1 MLRCCKLL
9 PTAAMQKHYQHAIR
23 QVNMGNQA
31 TKGNKSVTLQQIKQN
46 TQWENNNA
54 ILQQIKPNMQWENKN
69 VIPQHITQNTQWGNK
84 MTQCPFSKQVK
95 NYQDGSCHQDKL
107 HHRAVKLFDARKC
120 KTAEDMF
127 QMMCDHIQFATN
139 GGNLRSA
146 ITVFPQRTD
155 GQHDFRIWNSQLV
168 RYAGYKMTDGTI
180 IGDPA
185 SVDFTEICMQ
195 LGWTPKYGQFDVL
208 PLVLQANGEDPQ
220 VFEIPQHLIL
230 EVPMEHPQYKWFKDL
245 NLRWYALPA
254 VANMLLEVGGL
265 EFPACPFNGWYLG
278 TEIGV
283 RDFCDSQRYNVL
295 ERVGRQMGLETQKLS
310 SLWKDQAL
318 VAINVAV
325 MHSFQKNKV
334 TITDHHSASESF
346 MQHMEMEMRLRGG
359 CPADW
364 VWLVPPM
371 SGSLTSVFH
380 QEMLNYILSP
390 FFYYQ
395 PDPWITHK
403 WKDKR
408 RNERRHIIS
417 FKGLIRVVLFSQ
429 TLIKSV
435 LAKRVRCTVLYATET
450 GKSQSFAKK
459 LNTMMNCAFSSRV
472 VCMED
477 YNFSEL
483 EKESLLIVV
492 TSTFGNG
499 DCPGNGESFKKQLLS
514 LKNLRNKVRYCVFG
528 LGSRMYPHFCAFAHA
543 VDAKFA
549 ALGAIRVSPTGEGD
563 ELNGQDEA
571 FSAWACAAFKD
582 ACKEFNIQGQLPG
595 KEGLAD
601 SWDPQRHRV
610 QHDSCTLDRIAALS
624 ALHSKAVVPMKL
636 KRRQNLQSPNSSRAT
651 ILVELEMDGNTEPL
665 NFVPGDHVGIFPGNS
680 PELVAGILKN
690 LSNAPPINQSLRLE
704 FLNAYPDGER
714 WQRDE
719 RIPPCP
725 LAQALTYYLDVTTPP
740 SQSLLRKLSKM
751 AKQEDHRQRLLA
763 LATDFQVYT
772 TWKEFN
778 KPTFLE
784 VLEEFSSLELS
795 AAFLLSQLPLLKPR
809 LYSVSSSP
817 DLHPQ
822 ELHLTVAVVS
832 YYTQEGKGPLHFGLC
847 STWLNTIK
855 EGDMVP
861 CFVHSSDGFHLPSDP
876 SAPCILVGAG
886 SGIAPFRSFWQQQFH
901 DMKKTGLKGNPTT
914 LVFGCRG
921 SDTDHLYKEEA
932 LDMRDNG
939 ALSSITTAYSRQT
952 GQPKV
957 YVQDILRE
965 QLNDKVVEVLHHNP
979 GHLYI
984 CGGMNMAH
992 DVAATI
998 KEILVSRLGIT
1009 LSQAEEYLSRLKRE
1023 PLYEKP
1029 LRPLKIHA
1037 AEAVPEILYKEDEIR
1052 AKFFEVYGNGP
1063 RAFELL
1069 KPSFVSPCQ
1078 RFVIKYSELESRG
1091 DVKPELLFEETAK
1104 ALLAEGVYLRKKGGP
1119 AQVAP
1124 QSRDPLLNMKLTDM
1138 LAEQQRDTD
1147 TETNIP
1153 EKQPEAET
1161 VNPDRQASS

>member
-1 MLRCCKLL
+1 
-9 PTAAMQKHYQHAIR
+9 
-23 QVNMGNQA
+23 
-31 TKGNKSVTLQQIKQN
+31 
-46 TQWENNNA
+46 
-54 ILQQIKPNMQWENKN
+54 
-69 VIPQHITQNTQWGNK
+69 
-84 MTQCPFSKQVK
+84 
-95 NYQDGSCHQDKL
+95 NYQDGLCHQDTL
-107 HHRAVKLFDARKC
+107 HHRASQICTSKVCEGSIMTPKAMTRCASSTLPSSDDILMQAIDFINQYYKSNKNLKVEEHLSRLEEVAKEIEATGSYQLTTKELEFGAKQAWRNAPRCIGRIQWANLQVLFDARKC
-120 KTAEDMF
+120 RTAEDMF
-127 QMMCDHIQFATN
+127 QMLCDHIQFATN

-146 ITVFPQRTD
+146 ITVFPQRTE
-155 GQHDFRIWNSQLV
+155 GQHDFRVWNSQLI
-168 RYAGYKMTDGTI
+168 RYAGYKMTGGTI

-185 SVDFTEICMQ
+185 SVDFTEICIQ
-195 LGWTPKYGQFDVL
+195 LGWTPNYGQFDVL

-220 VFEIPQHLIL
+220 FFEIPQHLIL
-230 EVPMEHPQYKWFKDL
+230 EVPMEHPQYKWLKDL

-254 VANMLLEVGGL
+254 VSNMLLEIGGL

-283 RDFCDSQRYNVL
+283 RDFCDTQRYNVL
-295 ERVGRQMGLETQKLS
+295 ERVGRHMGLETQKLS

-334 TITDHHSASESF
+334 TITDHHTASESF
-346 MQHMEMEMRLRGG
+346 MQHMEMEVRLRGG

-371 SGSLTSVFH
+371 SGSLTPVFH

-395 PDPWITHK
+395 PDPWLTHK
-403 WKDKR
+403 WKDKKR
-408 RNERRHIIS
+408 KERRA
-417 FKGLIRVVLFSQ
+417 VLFSQ
-429 TLIKSV
+429 TLIKSA

-450 GKSQSFAKK
+450 GKSQTFAKK

-483 EKESLLIVV
+483 ETESLLIVV

-499 DCPGNGESFKKQLLS
+499 DCPGNGEVWTYLCSEEIICFCSDYL
-514 LKNLRNKVRYCVFG
+514 YCVFG

-543 VDAKFA
+543 VDDRFA
-549 ALGAIRVSPTGEGD
+549 ALGAIRVSATGEGD
-563 ELNGQDEA
+563 ELNGQEEA
-571 FSAWACAAFKD
+571 FSAWACTAFKD

-610 QHDSCTLDRIAALS
+610 QNDSCTLDRITGTFR
-624 ALHSKAVVPMKL
+624 PI
-636 KRRQNLQSPNSSRAT
+636 RAT
-651 ILVELEMDGNTEPL
+651 ILVELEMDGSTETL

-680 PELVAGILKN
+680 PELVAGILKH
-690 LSNAPPINQSLRLE
+690 LPNAPPINQSLRLE
-704 FLNAYPDGER
+704 FLSAYPGTEPSYL

-740 SQSLLRKLSKM
+740 SQSLLRKLSKI

-763 LATDFQVYT
+763 LASDFQVYT
-772 TWKEFN
+772 TWKEFH

-784 VLEEFSSLELS
+784 VLEEFSSLDLS

-809 LYSVSSSP
+809 LYSISSSP

-861 CFVHSSDGFHLPSDP
+861 CFVHSSEGFHLPSDP
-876 SAPCILVGAG
+876 SAPCILVGVG
-886 SGIAPFRSFWQQQFH
+886 SGIAPFRSFWQQQLH
-901 DMKKTGLKGNPTT
+901 DMKKTGLKGNPMT

-921 SDTDHLYKEEA
+921 SDTDHLYKEET
-932 LDMRDNG
+932 LDMRDNST
-939 ALSSITTAYSRQT
+939 LSSIITAYSRQT

-965 QLNDKVVEVLHHNP
+965 QLNDKVFEVLHHNP

-1009 LSQAEEYLSRLKRE
+1009 LTQAEEYLSRLKVN
-1023 PLYEKP
+1023 LQ
-1029 LRPLKIHA
+1029 I
-1037 AEAVPEILYKEDEIR
+1037 VDT
-1052 AKFFEVYGNGP
+1052 F
-1063 RAFELL
+1063 
-1069 KPSFVSPCQ
+1069 
-1078 RFVIKYSELESRG
+1078 YSCFR
-1091 DVKPELLFEETAK
+1091 
-1104 ALLAEGVYLRKKGGP
+1104 
-1119 AQVAP
+1119 
-1124 QSRDPLLNMKLTDM
+1124 
-1138 LAEQQRDTD
+1138 
-1147 TETNIP
+1147 
-1153 EKQPEAET
+1153 
-1161 VNPDRQASS
+1161 

>member
-1 MLRCCKLL
+1 
-9 PTAAMQKHYQHAIR
+9 
-23 QVNMGNQA
+23 
-31 TKGNKSVTLQQIKQN
+31 
-46 TQWENNNA
+46 
-54 ILQQIKPNMQWENKN
+54 
-69 VIPQHITQNTQWGNK
+69 
-84 MTQCPFSKQVK
+84 
-95 NYQDGSCHQDKL
+95 YQDGLCHQDTL
-107 HHRAVKLFDARKC
+107 HHRASQICTSKVCEGSIMTPKAMTRCASSTLPSSDDILMQAIDFINQYYKSNKNLKVEEHLSRLEEVAKEIEATGSYQLTTKELEFGAKQAWRNAPRCIGRIQWANLQVLFDARKC
-120 KTAEDMF
+120 RTAEDMF
-127 QMMCDHIQFATN
+127 QMLCDHIQFATN

-146 ITVFPQRTD
+146 ITVFPQRTE
-155 GQHDFRIWNSQLV
+155 GQHDFRVWNSQLI
-168 RYAGYKMTDGTI
+168 RYAGYKMTGGTI

-185 SVDFTEICMQ
+185 SVDFTEICIQ
-195 LGWTPKYGQFDVL
+195 LGWTPNYGQFDVL

-220 VFEIPQHLIL
+220 FFEIPQHLIL

-254 VANMLLEVGGL
+254 VSNMLLEIGGL

-283 RDFCDSQRYNVL
+283 RDFCDTQRYNVL
-295 ERVGRQMGLETQKLS
+295 ERVGRHMGLETQKLS

-334 TITDHHSASESF
+334 TITDHHTASESF
-346 MQHMEMEMRLRGG
+346 MQHMEMEVRLRGG

-371 SGSLTSVFH
+371 SGSLTPVFH

-395 PDPWITHK
+395 PDPWLTHK
-403 WKDKR
+403 WKDKKR
-408 RNERRHIIS
+408 KERRHTIS
-417 FKGLIRVVLFSQ
+417 FKGLIRAVLFSQ
-429 TLIKSV
+429 TLIKSA

-450 GKSQSFAKK
+450 GKSQTFAKK

-483 EKESLLIVV
+483 ETESLLIVV

-543 VDAKFA
+543 VDDRFA
-549 ALGAIRVSPTGEGD
+549 ALGAIRVSSTGEGD
-563 ELNGQDEA
+563 ELNGQEEA
-571 FSAWACAAFKD
+571 FSAWASLSIHCFQCLKRV
-582 ACKEFNIQGQLPG
+582 NG
-595 KEGLAD
+595 KTMRLFSVLIIIIWLGF
-601 SWDPQRHRV
+601 
-610 QHDSCTLDRIAALS
+610 TALS

-636 KRRQNLQSPNSSRAT
+636 KRRQNLQNPKSSRAT
-651 ILVELEMDGNTEPL
+651 ILVELEMDGSTETL

-680 PELVAGILKN
+680 PELVAGILKH
-690 LSNAPPINQSLRLE
+690 LPNAPPINQSLRLE
-704 FLNAYPDGER
+704 FLNGER

-740 SQSLLRKLSKM
+740 SQSLLRKLSKI

-763 LATDFQVYT
+763 LDFQVYT
-772 TWKEFN
+772 TWKEFH

-784 VLEEFSSLELS
+784 VLEEFSSLDLS

-809 LYSVSSSP
+809 LYSISSSP

-861 CFVHSSDGFHLPSDP
+861 CFVHSSEGFHLPSDP
-876 SAPCILVGAG
+876 SAPCILVGVG
-886 SGIAPFRSFWQQQFH
+886 SGIAPFRSFWQQQLH
-901 DMKKTGLKGNPTT
+901 DMKKTGLKGNPMT

-921 SDTDHLYKEEA
+921 SDTDHLYKEET
-932 LDMRDNG
+932 LDMRDNST
-939 ALSSITTAYSRQT
+939 LSSIITAYSRQT

-965 QLNDKVVEVLHHNP
+965 QLNDKVFEVLHHNP

-1009 LSQAEEYLSRLKRE
+1009 LTQAEEYLSRLKVN
-1023 PLYEKP
+1023 LQ
-1029 LRPLKIHA
+1029 IA
-1037 AEAVPEILYKEDEIR
+1037 SAI
-1052 AKFFEVYGNGP
+1052 
-1063 RAFELL
+1063 ELQ
-1069 KPSFVSPCQ
+1069 PAGHHS
-1078 RFVIKYSELESRG
+1078 YSG
-1091 DVKPELLFEETAK
+1091 
-1104 ALLAEGVYLRKKGGP
+1104 
-1119 AQVAP
+1119 
-1124 QSRDPLLNMKLTDM
+1124 
-1138 LAEQQRDTD
+1138 
-1147 TETNIP
+1147 
-1153 EKQPEAET
+1153 
-1161 VNPDRQASS
+1161 

>member
-1 MLRCCKLL
+1 
-9 PTAAMQKHYQHAIR
+9 
-23 QVNMGNQA
+23 MGNQA
-31 TKGNKSVTLQQIKQN
+31 TKSNKNVILHQIKPN
-46 TQWENNNA
+46 TQWENKVN
-54 ILQQIKPNMQWENKN
+54 
-69 VIPQHITQNTQWGNK
+69 
-84 MTQCPFSKQVK
+84 QCPFSKQVK
-95 NYQDGSCHQDKL
+95 NYQDGLCHQDTL
-107 HHRAVKLFDARKC
+107 HHRAVKSQICMSEVCEGSIMTPKAMTRCPSSTLPGSDDNLMQAIDFINQYYKSIKNSKIEEHLSRLEEVAKEIEATGSYQLTTKELEFGAKQAWRNAPRCIGRVQWANLQLFDARKC
-120 KTAEDMF
+120 RTAEDMF
-127 QMMCDHIQFATN
+127 QMLCDHIQFATN

-146 ITVFPQRTD
+146 ITVFPQRTE
-155 GQHDFRIWNSQLV
+155 GQHDFRVWNSQLI

-185 SVDFTEICMQ
+185 SVDFTEICIQ

-208 PLVLQANGEDPQ
+208 PLVLQANSEDPQ
-220 VFEIPQHLIL
+220 CFEVPQHLIL

-254 VANMLLEVGGL
+254 VSNMLLEIGGL
-265 EFPACPFNGWYLG
+265 EFPACPFNGWYMG

-283 RDFCDSQRYNVL
+283 RDFCDTKRYNVL
-295 ERVGRQMGLETQKLS
+295 ERVGRLMGLETQKLS

-346 MQHMEMEMRLRGG
+346 MQHMEMEVRLRGG

-371 SGSLTSVFH
+371 SGSLTPVFH

-395 PDPWITHK
+395 PEPWLTHK
-403 WKDKR
+403 WKNKKR
-408 RNERRHIIS
+408 NVRKHTIS
-417 FKGLIRVVLFSQ
+417 FKGLISVVLSEEILLFSQ
-429 TLIKSV
+429 ILIKSA

-450 GKSQSFAKK
+450 GKSQTFAKR
-459 LNTMMNCAFSSRV
+459 LNTMMNCAFSSQV

-499 DCPGNGESFKKQLLS
+499 DFCQNENSFKKQLLS
-514 LKNLRNKVRYCVFG
+514 LNNLRNKVRYCVFG

-543 VDAKFA
+543 VDDRFA
-549 ALGAIRVSPTGEGD
+549 ALGAIRVSATGEGD
-563 ELNGQDEA
+563 ELNGQEEA
-571 FSAWACAAFKD
+571 FSAWACTAFKN

-610 QHDSCTLDRIAALS
+610 QNDSCTVDQITALS
-624 ALHSKAVVPMKL
+624 ALHSKVVVPMKL
-636 KRRQNLQSPNSSRAT
+636 KRKQNLQSPKSSRAT
-651 ILVELEMDGNTEPL
+651 ILVELEMDGNTERL

-680 PELVAGILKN
+680 SELVAGILKH
-690 LSNAPPINQSLRLE
+690 LASAPPINQSLSLE
-704 FLNAYPDGER
+704 FLSAYPDGER
-714 WQRDE
+714 WQRVE

-751 AKQEDHRQRLLA
+751 AKLEDHRQRLLA
-763 LATDFQVYT
+763 LATDFQVYA
-772 TWKEFN
+772 TWKEFH

-784 VLEEFSSLELS
+784 VLDEFSSLEIS
-795 AAFLLSQLPLLKPR
+795 AAFLLSQLPLVKPR
-809 LYSVSSSP
+809 LYSISSSP

-832 YYTQEGKGPLHFGLC
+832 YHTQEGKGPLHFGLC

-876 SAPCILVGAG
+876 SAPCILVGVG

-901 DMKKTGLKGNPTT
+901 DMKKTGLKGNPMT

-921 SDTDHLYKEEA
+921 SDTDHLYKEET

-939 ALSSITTAYSRQT
+939 TLSSITTAYSRQT

-965 QLNDKVVEVLHHNP
+965 QLSDKVFEVLHHNP

-998 KEILVSRLGIT
+998 KEILVSRQGIT
-1009 LSQAEEYLSRLKRE
+1009 LTQAEEYLSRLKN
-1023 PLYEKP
+1023 EK
-1029 LRPLKIHA
+1029 RYH
-1037 AEAVPEILYKEDEIR
+1037 EDI
-1052 AKFFEVYGNGP
+1052 FG
-1063 RAFELL
+1063 
-1069 KPSFVSPCQ
+1069 S
-1078 RFVIKYSELESRG
+1078 
-1091 DVKPELLFEETAK
+1091 
-1104 ALLAEGVYLRKKGGP
+1104 
-1119 AQVAP
+1119 
-1124 QSRDPLLNMKLTDM
+1124 
-1138 LAEQQRDTD
+1138 
-1147 TETNIP
+1147 
-1153 EKQPEAET
+1153 
-1161 VNPDRQASS
+1161 

>member
-1 MLRCCKLL
+1 
-9 PTAAMQKHYQHAIR
+9 
-23 QVNMGNQA
+23 MGNQSSKA
-31 TKGNKSVTLQQIKQN
+31 SKNVILHQTKPN
-46 TQWENNNA
+46 TQWENNNV
-54 ILQQIKPNMQWENKN
+54 ILQQIKPNTQWENKK
-69 VIPQHITQNTQWGNK
+69 VIPQQITPNTQWENK
-84 MTQCPFSKQVK
+84 KVIPQQITPNTQWENKVNQCPFSKQVK
-95 NYQDGSCHQDKL
+95 NYQDGLCHQDTL
-107 HHRAVKLFDARKC
+107 HHRAVKSQICTSKVCEGSIMTPKAMTRCASSTLPSSDDILMQAIDFINQYYKSNKNLKVEEHLSRLEEVAKEIEATGSYQLTTKELEFGAKQAWRNAPRCIGRIQWANLQVLFDARKC
-120 KTAEDMF
+120 RTAEDMF
-127 QMMCDHIQFATN
+127 QMLCDHIQFATN

-146 ITVFPQRTD
+146 ITVFPQRTE
-155 GQHDFRIWNSQLV
+155 GQHDFRVWNSQLI
-168 RYAGYKMTDGTI
+168 RYAGYKMTGGTI

-185 SVDFTEICMQ
+185 SVDFTEICIQ
-195 LGWTPKYGQFDVL
+195 LGWTPNYGQFDVL

-220 VFEIPQHLIL
+220 FFEIPQHLIL

-254 VANMLLEVGGL
+254 VSNMLLEIGGL

-283 RDFCDSQRYNVL
+283 RDFCDTQRYNVL
-295 ERVGRQMGLETQKLS
+295 ERVGRHMGLETQKLS

-334 TITDHHSASESF
+334 TITDHHTASESF
-346 MQHMEMEMRLRGG
+346 MQHMEMEVRLRGG

-371 SGSLTSVFH
+371 SGSLTPVFH

-395 PDPWITHK
+395 PDPWLTHK
-403 WKDKR
+403 WKDKKR
-408 RNERRHIIS
+408 KERRHTIS
-417 FKGLIRVVLFSQ
+417 FKGLIRAVLFSQ
-429 TLIKSV
+429 TLIKSA

-450 GKSQSFAKK
+450 GKSQTFAKK

-483 EKESLLIVV
+483 EMESLLIVV

-499 DCPGNGESFKKQLLS
+499 DCPGNGECFKKQLLS

-543 VDAKFA
+543 VDDRFA
-549 ALGAIRVSPTGEGD
+549 ALGAIRVSSTGEGD
-563 ELNGQDEA
+563 ELNGQEEA
-571 FSAWACAAFKD
+571 FSAWACTAFKD
-582 ACKEFNIQGQLPG
+582 ACKEFNIQGLLSNQLVFMHLYFLLIKIVIIIVTFRNRCLVMLCVLPYF
-595 KEGLAD
+595 LRT
-601 SWDPQRHRV
+601 QY
-610 QHDSCTLDRIAALS
+610 L
-624 ALHSKAVVPMKL
+624 L
-636 KRRQNLQSPNSSRAT
+636 KNVCVLSRAT
-651 ILVELEMDGNTEPL
+651 ILVELEMDGSTETL

-680 PELVAGILKN
+680 PELVAGILKH
-690 LSNAPPINQSLRLE
+690 LPNAPPINQSLRLE
-704 FLNAYPDGER
+704 FLSAYPDGER

-740 SQSLLRKLSKM
+740 SQSLLRKLSKI

-763 LATDFQVYT
+763 LASVIYT
-772 TWKEFN
+772 TWKEFH

-784 VLEEFSSLELS
+784 VLEEFSSLDLS

-809 LYSVSSSP
+809 LYSISSSP

-861 CFVHSSDGFHLPSDP
+861 CFVHSSEGFHLPSDP
-876 SAPCILVGAG
+876 SAPCILVGVG
-886 SGIAPFRSFWQQQFH
+886 SGIAPFRSFWQQQLH
-901 DMKKTGLKGNPTT
+901 DMKKTGLKGNPMT

-921 SDTDHLYKEEA
+921 SDTDHLYKEET
-932 LDMRDNG
+932 LDMRDNST
-939 ALSSITTAYSRQT
+939 LSSIITAYSRQT

-965 QLNDKVVEVLHHNP
+965 QLNDKVFEVLHHNP

-1009 LSQAEEYLSRLKRE
+1009 LTQAEEYLSRLKN
-1023 PLYEKP
+1023 EK
-1029 LRPLKIHA
+1029 RYH
-1037 AEAVPEILYKEDEIR
+1037 EDI
-1052 AKFFEVYGNGP
+1052 FG
-1063 RAFELL
+1063 
-1069 KPSFVSPCQ
+1069 S
-1078 RFVIKYSELESRG
+1078 
-1091 DVKPELLFEETAK
+1091 
-1104 ALLAEGVYLRKKGGP
+1104 
-1119 AQVAP
+1119 
-1124 QSRDPLLNMKLTDM
+1124 
-1138 LAEQQRDTD
+1138 
-1147 TETNIP
+1147 
-1153 EKQPEAET
+1153 
-1161 VNPDRQASS
+1161 

>member
-1 MLRCCKLL
+1 
-9 PTAAMQKHYQHAIR
+9 
-23 QVNMGNQA
+23 MGNQSSKA
-31 TKGNKSVTLQQIKQN
+31 SKNVILHQTKPN
-46 TQWENNNA
+46 TQWENNNV
-54 ILQQIKPNMQWENKN
+54 ILQQIKPNTQWENKK
-69 VIPQHITQNTQWGNK
+69 VIPQQITPNTQWENK
-84 MTQCPFSKQVK
+84 VNQCPFSKQVK
-95 NYQDGSCHQDKL
+95 NYQDGLCHQDTL
-107 HHRAVKLFDARKC
+107 HHRAVKSQICTSKVCEGSIMTPKAMTRCASSTLPSSDDILMQAIDFINQYYKSNKNLKVEEHLSRLEEVAKEIEATGSYQLTTKELEFGAKQAWRNAPRCIGRIQWANLQVLFDARKC
-120 KTAEDMF
+120 RTAEDMF
-127 QMMCDHIQFATN
+127 QMLCDHIQFATN

-146 ITVFPQRTD
+146 ITVFPQRTE
-155 GQHDFRIWNSQLV
+155 GQHDFRVWNSQLI
-168 RYAGYKMTDGTI
+168 RYAGYKMTGGTI

-185 SVDFTEICMQ
+185 SVDFTEICIQ
-195 LGWTPKYGQFDVL
+195 LGWTPNYGQFDVL

-220 VFEIPQHLIL
+220 FFEIPQHLIL
-230 EVPMEHPQYKWFKDL
+230 EVPMEHPQYKWLKDL

-254 VANMLLEVGGL
+254 VSNMLLEIGGL

-283 RDFCDSQRYNVL
+283 RDFCDTQRYNVL
-295 ERVGRQMGLETQKLS
+295 ERVGRHMGLETQKLS

-334 TITDHHSASESF
+334 TITDHHTASESF
-346 MQHMEMEMRLRGG
+346 MQHMEMEVRLRGG

-371 SGSLTSVFH
+371 SGSLTPVFH

-395 PDPWITHK
+395 PDPWLTHK
-403 WKDKR
+403 WKDKKR
-408 RNERRHIIS
+408 KERRHTIS
-417 FKGLIRVVLFSQ
+417 FKGLIRAVLFSQ
-429 TLIKSV
+429 TLIKSA

-450 GKSQSFAKK
+450 GKSQTFAKK

-483 EKESLLIVV
+483 ETESLLIVV

-499 DCPGNGESFKKQLLS
+499 DCPGNGECFKKQLLS

-543 VDAKFA
+543 VDDRFA
-549 ALGAIRVSPTGEGD
+549 ALGAIRVSATGEGD
-563 ELNGQDEA
+563 ELNGQEEA
-571 FSAWACAAFKD
+571 FSAWACTAFKVSNNRFICNTS
-582 ACKEFNIQGQLPG
+582 AVIIIIWLGF
-595 KEGLAD
+595 
-601 SWDPQRHRV
+601 
-610 QHDSCTLDRIAALS
+610 TALS

-636 KRRQNLQSPNSSRAT
+636 KRRQNLQNPKSSRAT
-651 ILVELEMDGNTEPL
+651 ILVELEMDGSTETL

-680 PELVAGILKN
+680 PELVAGILKH
-690 LSNAPPINQSLRLE
+690 LPNAPPINQSLRLE
-704 FLNAYPDGER
+704 FLSAYPGTEPSYL

-740 SQSLLRKLSKM
+740 SQSLLRKLSKI

-763 LATDFQVYT
+763 LDFQVYT
-772 TWKEFN
+772 TWKEFH

-784 VLEEFSSLELS
+784 VLEEFSSLDLS

-809 LYSVSSSP
+809 LYSISSSP

-861 CFVHSSDGFHLPSDP
+861 CFWF
-876 SAPCILVGAG
+876 
-886 SGIAPFRSFWQQQFH
+886 Q
-901 DMKKTGLKGNPTT
+901 TT
-914 LVFGCRG
+914 
-921 SDTDHLYKEEA
+921 
-932 LDMRDNG
+932 LDMRDNST
-939 ALSSITTAYSRQT
+939 LSSIITAYSRQT

-965 QLNDKVVEVLHHNP
+965 QLNDKVFEVLHHNP

-1009 LSQAEEYLSRLKRE
+1009 LTQAEEYLSRLKN
-1023 PLYEKP
+1023 EK
-1029 LRPLKIHA
+1029 RYH
-1037 AEAVPEILYKEDEIR
+1037 EDI
-1052 AKFFEVYGNGP
+1052 FG
-1063 RAFELL
+1063 
-1069 KPSFVSPCQ
+1069 S
-1078 RFVIKYSELESRG
+1078 
-1091 DVKPELLFEETAK
+1091 
-1104 ALLAEGVYLRKKGGP
+1104 
-1119 AQVAP
+1119 
-1124 QSRDPLLNMKLTDM
+1124 
-1138 LAEQQRDTD
+1138 
-1147 TETNIP
+1147 
-1153 EKQPEAET
+1153 
-1161 VNPDRQASS
+1161 

>member
-1 MLRCCKLL
+1 
-9 PTAAMQKHYQHAIR
+9 
-23 QVNMGNQA
+23 MGNQSSKA
-31 TKGNKSVTLQQIKQN
+31 SKNVILHQTKPN
-46 TQWENNNA
+46 TQWENKVN
-54 ILQQIKPNMQWENKN
+54 
-69 VIPQHITQNTQWGNK
+69 
-84 MTQCPFSKQVK
+84 QCPFSKQVK
-95 NYQDGSCHQDKL
+95 NYQDGLCHQDTL
-107 HHRAVKLFDARKC
+107 HHRAVKSQICTSKVCEGSIMTPKAMTRCASSTLPSSDDILMQAIDFINQYYKSNKNLKVEEHLSRLEEVAKEIEATGSYQLTTKELEFGAKQAWRNAPRCIGRIQWANLQLFDARKC
-120 KTAEDMF
+120 RTAEDMF
-127 QMMCDHIQFATN
+127 QMLCDHIQFATN

-146 ITVFPQRTD
+146 ITVFPQRTE
-155 GQHDFRIWNSQLV
+155 GQHDFRVWNSQLI
-168 RYAGYKMTDGTI
+168 RYAGYKMTGGTI

-185 SVDFTEICMQ
+185 SVDFTEICIQ
-195 LGWTPKYGQFDVL
+195 LGWTPNYGQFDVL

-220 VFEIPQHLIL
+220 FFEIPQHLIL
-230 EVPMEHPQYKWFKDL
+230 EVPMEHPQYKWLKDL

-254 VANMLLEVGGL
+254 VSNMLLEIGGL

-283 RDFCDSQRYNVL
+283 RDFCDTQRYNVL
-295 ERVGRQMGLETQKLS
+295 ERVGRHMGLETQKLS

-334 TITDHHSASESF
+334 TITDHHTASESF
-346 MQHMEMEMRLRGG
+346 MQHMEMEVRLRGG

-371 SGSLTSVFH
+371 SGSLTPVFH

-395 PDPWITHK
+395 PDPWLTHK
-403 WKDKR
+403 WKDKKR
-408 RNERRHIIS
+408 KERRHTIS
-417 FKGLIRVVLFSQ
+417 FKGLIRAVLFSQ
-429 TLIKSV
+429 TLIKSA

-450 GKSQSFAKK
+450 GKSQTFAKK

-483 EKESLLIVV
+483 EMESLLIVV

-499 DCPGNGESFKKQLLS
+499 DCPGNGECFKKQLLS

-543 VDAKFA
+543 VDDRFA
-549 ALGAIRVSPTGEGD
+549 ALGAIRVSSTGEGD
-563 ELNGQDEA
+563 ELNGQEEA
-571 FSAWACAAFKD
+571 FSAWACTAFKD

-610 QHDSCTLDRIAALS
+610 QNDSCTLDRITGTFRPITQYL
-624 ALHSKAVVPMKL
+624 L
-636 KRRQNLQSPNSSRAT
+636 KNVCVLSRAT
-651 ILVELEMDGNTEPL
+651 ILVELEMDGSTETL

-680 PELVAGILKN
+680 PELVAGILKH
-690 LSNAPPINQSLRLE
+690 LPNAPPINQSLRLE
-704 FLNAYPDGER
+704 FLSAYPDGER

-740 SQSLLRKLSKM
+740 SQSLLRKLSKI

-763 LATDFQVYT
+763 LASDFQVYT
-772 TWKEFN
+772 TWKEFH

-784 VLEEFSSLELS
+784 VLEEFSSLDLS

-809 LYSVSSSP
+809 LYSISSSP

-861 CFVHSSDGFHLPSDP
+861 CFVHSSEGFHLPSDP
-876 SAPCILVGAG
+876 SAPCILVGVG
-886 SGIAPFRSFWQQQFH
+886 SGIAPFRSFWQQQLH
-901 DMKKTGLKGNPTT
+901 DMKKTVSEPQET
-914 LVFGCRG
+914 
-921 SDTDHLYKEEA
+921 
-932 LDMRDNG
+932 LDMRDNST
-939 ALSSITTAYSRQT
+939 LSSIITAYSRQT

-965 QLNDKVVEVLHHNP
+965 QLNDKVFEVLHHNP

-1009 LSQAEEYLSRLKRE
+1009 LTQAEEYLSRLKN
-1023 PLYEKP
+1023 EK
-1029 LRPLKIHA
+1029 RYH
-1037 AEAVPEILYKEDEIR
+1037 EDI
-1052 AKFFEVYGNGP
+1052 FG
-1063 RAFELL
+1063 
-1069 KPSFVSPCQ
+1069 S
-1078 RFVIKYSELESRG
+1078 
-1091 DVKPELLFEETAK
+1091 
-1104 ALLAEGVYLRKKGGP
+1104 
-1119 AQVAP
+1119 
-1124 QSRDPLLNMKLTDM
+1124 
-1138 LAEQQRDTD
+1138 
-1147 TETNIP
+1147 
-1153 EKQPEAET
+1153 
-1161 VNPDRQASS
+1161 

>member
-1 MLRCCKLL
+1 
-9 PTAAMQKHYQHAIR
+9 
-23 QVNMGNQA
+23 MGNQA
-31 TKGNKSVTLQQIKQN
+31 TKANKNATPHQITPN
-46 TQWENNNA
+46 TCENNNV
-54 ILQQIKPNMQWENKN
+54 ILKKTTPNTKWKNKVN
-69 VIPQHITQNTQWGNK
+69 
-84 MTQCPFSKQVK
+84 QCPFSKQLK
-95 NYQDGSCHQDKL
+95 NYQDGLFHQDTL
-107 HHRAVKLFDARKC
+107 HSRAVKSQICMSNVCEGSVMTPKAMTRCPSSTMPGSDDILTQAVDFINQYYKSIKNSKIEEHLSRLEEVTKEIEATGSYQLTTKELEFGAKQAWRNAPRCIGRIQWANLQVLFDARKC
-120 KTAEDMF
+120 RTAEDMF
-127 QMMCDHIQFATN
+127 QMLCDHIQFATN
-139 GGNLRSA
+139 GGNVRSA

-155 GQHDFRIWNSQLV
+155 GQHDFRVWNSQLI

-185 SVDFTEICMQ
+185 SVDFTEICIE
-195 LGWTPKYGQFDVL
+195 LGWTPRYGQFDVL
-208 PLVLQANGEDPQ
+208 PLVLQANEEDPQ
-220 VFEIPQHLIL
+220 FFEIPQHLIL

-245 NLRWYALPA
+245 NLRWFALPA
-254 VANMLLEVGGL
+254 VSNMLLEIGGL
-265 EFPACPFNGWYLG
+265 EFPACPFNGWYMG

-283 RDFCDSQRYNVL
+283 RDFCDTKRYNVL

-334 TITDHHSASESF
+334 TITDHHTASESF
-346 MQHMEMEMRLRGG
+346 MQHMEMEVRLRGG

-371 SGSLTSVFH
+371 SGSLTPVYH

-395 PDPWITHK
+395 PDPWLTHK
-403 WKDKR
+403 WKVKKR
-408 RNERRHIIS
+408 NARRHTIS
-417 FKGLIRVVLFSQ
+417 FKGLIRAVLFSQ
-429 TLIKSV
+429 TLIKSA
-435 LAKRVRCTVLYATET
+435 LTKRVHCTVLYATET
-450 GKSQSFAKK
+450 GKSHTFAKK
-459 LNTMMNCAFSSRV
+459 LNTMMNCAFKSQ
-472 VCMED
+472 D

-483 EKESLLIVV
+483 EKESFLIVV

-499 DCPGNGESFKKQLLS
+499 DCPGNGEVWTYLLHC
-514 LKNLRNKVRYCVFG
+514 LNHFFPLYRYCVFG

-543 VDAKFA
+543 VDDRFA
-549 ALGAIRVSPTGEGD
+549 ALGAIRVSATGEGD
-563 ELNGQDEA
+563 ELNGQEEA
-571 FSAWACAAFKD
+571 FSAWACTVFKD
-582 ACKEFNIQGQLPG
+582 ACKEFNIQCELPG
-595 KEGLAD
+595 KEGMAD

-610 QHDSCTLDRIAALS
+610 QNDSCTVDRITALS

-636 KRRQNLQSPNSSRAT
+636 KRRQNLQSPTSSRAT

-665 NFVPGDHVGIFPGNS
+665 NIVPGDHVGIFPGNS
-680 PELVAGILKN
+680 PELVAGILKH
-690 LSNAPPINQSLRLE
+690 LANAPPINQSLRLE
-704 FLNAYPDGER
+704 FLNGER
-714 WQRDE
+714 WQRVE

-763 LATDFQVYT
+763 LDFQVYA
-772 TWKEFN
+772 TWKEFY

-809 LYSVSSSP
+809 LYSISSSP

-832 YYTQEGKGPLHFGLC
+832 YCTQEGKGPLHFGLC

-861 CFVHSSDGFHLPSDP
+861 FFVHSSDGFHLPSDP
-876 SAPCILVGAG
+876 SAPCILVGVG

-901 DMKKTGLKGNPTT
+901 DMKKTGLKGNPVT

-921 SDTDHLYKEEA
+921 SDTDHLYKEET

-939 ALSSITTAYSRQT
+939 TLSSITTAYSRQT

-965 QLNDKVVEVLHHNP
+965 QLSDKVFEVLHHNP

-984 CGGMNMAH
+984 CGGMNMAN

-1009 LSQAEEYLSRLKRE
+1009 LTQAEEYLSRLKN
-1023 PLYEKP
+1023 EK
-1029 LRPLKIHA
+1029 RYH
-1037 AEAVPEILYKEDEIR
+1037 EDI
-1052 AKFFEVYGNGP
+1052 FG
-1063 RAFELL
+1063 
-1069 KPSFVSPCQ
+1069 S
-1078 RFVIKYSELESRG
+1078 
-1091 DVKPELLFEETAK
+1091 
-1104 ALLAEGVYLRKKGGP
+1104 
-1119 AQVAP
+1119 
-1124 QSRDPLLNMKLTDM
+1124 
-1138 LAEQQRDTD
+1138 
-1147 TETNIP
+1147 
-1153 EKQPEAET
+1153 
-1161 VNPDRQASS
+1161 

>member
-1 MLRCCKLL
+1 
-9 PTAAMQKHYQHAIR
+9 
-23 QVNMGNQA
+23 
-31 TKGNKSVTLQQIKQN
+31 
-46 TQWENNNA
+46 
-54 ILQQIKPNMQWENKN
+54 
-69 VIPQHITQNTQWGNK
+69 
-84 MTQCPFSKQVK
+84 
-95 NYQDGSCHQDKL
+95 YQDGLFHQDTL
-107 HHRAVKLFDARKC
+107 HSRAVKSQICMSNVCEGSVMTPKAMTRCPSSTMPGSDDILMQAVDFINQYYKSIKNSKIEEHLSRLEEVTKEIEATGSYQLTTKELEFGAKQAWRNAPRCIGRIQWANLQVLFDARKC
-120 KTAEDMF
+120 RTAEDMF
-127 QMMCDHIQFATN
+127 QMLCDHIQFATN
-139 GGNLRSA
+139 GGNVRSA

-155 GQHDFRIWNSQLV
+155 GQHDFRVWNSQLI

-185 SVDFTEICMQ
+185 SVDFTEICIE
-195 LGWTPKYGQFDVL
+195 LGWTPRYGQFDVL
-208 PLVLQANGEDPQ
+208 PLVLQANEEDPQ
-220 VFEIPQHLIL
+220 FFEIPQHLIL

-254 VANMLLEVGGL
+254 VSNMLLEIGGL
-265 EFPACPFNGWYLG
+265 EFPACPFNGWYMG

-283 RDFCDSQRYNVL
+283 RDFCDTKRYNVL

-334 TITDHHSASESF
+334 TITDHHTASESF
-346 MQHMEMEMRLRGG
+346 MQHMEMEVRLRGG

-371 SGSLTSVFH
+371 SGSLTPVYH

-395 PDPWITHK
+395 PDPWLTHK
-403 WKDKR
+403 WKVKKR
-408 RNERRHIIS
+408 NARRHTIS
-417 FKGLIRVVLFSQ
+417 FKGLIRYSVLFSQ
-429 TLIKSV
+429 TLIKSA
-435 LAKRVRCTVLYATET
+435 LTKRVRCTVLYATET
-450 GKSQSFAKK
+450 GKSHTFAKK
-459 LNTMMNCAFSSRV
+459 LNTMMNCAFKSQV

-483 EKESLLIVV
+483 EKESFLIVV

-499 DCPGNGESFKKQLLS
+499 DCPGNGEYVKMKMS
-514 LKNLRNKVRYCVFG
+514 LGRNHLVHCLNNFFPLYRYCVFG
-528 LGSRMYPHFCAFAHA
+528 LGSRMYPHFCEFAHA
-543 VDAKFA
+543 VDDRFA
-549 ALGAIRVSPTGEGD
+549 ALGAIRVSSTGEGD
-563 ELNGQDEA
+563 ELNGQEEA
-571 FSAWACAAFKD
+571 FSAWACTVFKD
-582 ACKEFNIQGQLPG
+582 HVIKGFICKISAVIIIIWLGF
-595 KEGLAD
+595 
-601 SWDPQRHRV
+601 
-610 QHDSCTLDRIAALS
+610 TALS

-636 KRRQNLQSPNSSRAT
+636 KRRQNLQSPTSSRAT

-665 NFVPGDHVGIFPGNS
+665 NIVPGDHVGIFPGNS
-680 PELVAGILKN
+680 PELVAGILKH
-690 LSNAPPINQSLRLE
+690 LANAPPINQSLRLE
-704 FLNAYPDGER
+704 FLNGER
-714 WQRDE
+714 WQRVE
-719 RIPPCP
+719 RIPSCP

-751 AKQEDHRQRLLA
+751 AKQEDQRQRLLA
-763 LATDFQVYT
+763 LDFQVYA
-772 TWKEFN
+772 TWKEFY

-809 LYSVSSSP
+809 LYSISSSP

-832 YYTQEGKGPLHFGLC
+832 YCTQEGKGPLHFGLC

-861 CFVHSSDGFHLPSDP
+861 FFVHSSDGFHLPSDP
-876 SAPCILVGAG
+876 SAPCILVGVG

-901 DMKKTGLKGNPTT
+901 DMKKTGLKGNPVT

-921 SDTDHLYKEEA
+921 SDTDHLYKEET

-939 ALSSITTAYSRQT
+939 TLSSITTAYSRQT

-965 QLNDKVVEVLHHNP
+965 QLSDKVFEVLHHNP

-984 CGGMNMAH
+984 CGGMNMAN

-1009 LSQAEEYLSRLKRE
+1009 LTQAEEYLSRLKN
-1023 PLYEKP
+1023 EK
-1029 LRPLKIHA
+1029 RYH
-1037 AEAVPEILYKEDEIR
+1037 EDI
-1052 AKFFEVYGNGP
+1052 FG
-1063 RAFELL
+1063 
-1069 KPSFVSPCQ
+1069 S
-1078 RFVIKYSELESRG
+1078 
-1091 DVKPELLFEETAK
+1091 
-1104 ALLAEGVYLRKKGGP
+1104 
-1119 AQVAP
+1119 
-1124 QSRDPLLNMKLTDM
+1124 
-1138 LAEQQRDTD
+1138 
-1147 TETNIP
+1147 
-1153 EKQPEAET
+1153 
-1161 VNPDRQASS
+1161 

>member
-1 MLRCCKLL
+1 
-9 PTAAMQKHYQHAIR
+9 
-23 QVNMGNQA
+23 MGNQSSKA
-31 TKGNKSVTLQQIKQN
+31 SKNVILHQTKPN
-46 TQWENNNA
+46 TQWENKVN
-54 ILQQIKPNMQWENKN
+54 
-69 VIPQHITQNTQWGNK
+69 
-84 MTQCPFSKQVK
+84 QCPFSKQVK
-95 NYQDGSCHQDKL
+95 NYQDGLCHQDTL
-107 HHRAVKLFDARKC
+107 HHRAVKSQICTSKVCEGSIMTPKAMTRCASSTLPSSDDILMQAIDFINQYYKSNKNLKVEEHLSRLEEVAKEIEATGSYQLTTKELEFGAKQAWRNAPRCIGRIQWANLQLFDARKC
-120 KTAEDMF
+120 RTAEDMF
-127 QMMCDHIQFATN
+127 QMLCDHIQFATN

-146 ITVFPQRTD
+146 ITVFPQRTE
-155 GQHDFRIWNSQLV
+155 GQHDFRVWNSQLI
-168 RYAGYKMTDGTI
+168 RYAGYKMTGGTI

-185 SVDFTEICMQ
+185 SVDFTEICIQ
-195 LGWTPKYGQFDVL
+195 LGWTPNYGQFDVL

-220 VFEIPQHLIL
+220 FFEIPQHLIL

-254 VANMLLEVGGL
+254 VSNMLLEIGGL

-283 RDFCDSQRYNVL
+283 RDFCDTQRYNVL
-295 ERVGRQMGLETQKLS
+295 ERVGRHMGLETQKLS

-334 TITDHHSASESF
+334 TITDHHTASESF
-346 MQHMEMEMRLRGG
+346 MQHMEMEVRLRGG

-371 SGSLTSVFH
+371 SGSLTPVFH

-395 PDPWITHK
+395 VNK
-403 WKDKR
+403 KR
-408 RNERRHIIS
+408 KERRHTIKEICLQQS
-417 FKGLIRVVLFSQ
+417 VLFSQ
-429 TLIKSV
+429 TLIKSA

-450 GKSQSFAKK
+450 GKSQTFAKK

-483 EKESLLIVV
+483 ETESLLIVV

-543 VDAKFA
+543 VDDRFA
-549 ALGAIRVSPTGEGD
+549 ALGAIRVSSTGEGD
-563 ELNGQDEA
+563 ELNGQEEA
-571 FSAWACAAFKD
+571 FSAWACTAFKD

-610 QHDSCTLDRIAALS
+610 QNDSCTLDRITALS

-636 KRRQNLQSPNSSRAT
+636 KRRQNLQNPKSSRAT
-651 ILVELEMDGNTEPL
+651 ILVELEMDGSTETL

-680 PELVAGILKN
+680 PELVAGILKH
-690 LSNAPPINQSLRLE
+690 LPNAPPINQSLRLE
-704 FLNAYPDGER
+704 FLSAYPDGER

-740 SQSLLRKLSKM
+740 SQSLLRKLSKI

-763 LATDFQVYT
+763 LASDFQVYT
-772 TWKEFN
+772 TWKEFH

-784 VLEEFSSLELS
+784 VLEEFSSLDLS

-809 LYSVSSSP
+809 LYSISSSP

-861 CFVHSSDGFHLPSDP
+861 CFVHSSEGFHLPSDP
-876 SAPCILVGAG
+876 SAPCILVGVG
-886 SGIAPFRSFWQQQFH
+886 SGIAPFRSFWQQQLH
-901 DMKKTGLKGNPTT
+901 DMKKTVSEPQET
-914 LVFGCRG
+914 
-921 SDTDHLYKEEA
+921 
-932 LDMRDNG
+932 LDMRDNST
-939 ALSSITTAYSRQT
+939 LSSIITAYSRQT

-965 QLNDKVVEVLHHNP
+965 QLNDKVFEVLHHNP

-1009 LSQAEEYLSRLKRE
+1009 LTQAEEYLSRLKN
-1023 PLYEKP
+1023 EK
-1029 LRPLKIHA
+1029 RYH
-1037 AEAVPEILYKEDEIR
+1037 EDI
-1052 AKFFEVYGNGP
+1052 FG
-1063 RAFELL
+1063 
-1069 KPSFVSPCQ
+1069 S
-1078 RFVIKYSELESRG
+1078 
-1091 DVKPELLFEETAK
+1091 
-1104 ALLAEGVYLRKKGGP
+1104 
-1119 AQVAP
+1119 
-1124 QSRDPLLNMKLTDM
+1124 
-1138 LAEQQRDTD
+1138 
-1147 TETNIP
+1147 
-1153 EKQPEAET
+1153 
-1161 VNPDRQASS
+1161 

>member
-1 MLRCCKLL
+1 
-9 PTAAMQKHYQHAIR
+9 
-23 QVNMGNQA
+23 MGNQSSKA
-31 TKGNKSVTLQQIKQN
+31 SKNV
-46 TQWENNNA
+46 
-54 ILQQIKPNMQWENKN
+54 ILHQTKPNTVSKTLFNMKCNAMHEMQYPNQWENKVN
-69 VIPQHITQNTQWGNK
+69 
-84 MTQCPFSKQVK
+84 QCPFSKQVK
-95 NYQDGSCHQDKL
+95 NYQDGLCHQDTL
-107 HHRAVKLFDARKC
+107 HHRAVKSQICTSKVCEGSIMTPKAMTRCASSTLPSSDDILMQAIDFINQYYKSNKNLKVEEHLSRLEEVAKEIEATGSYQLTTKELEFGAKQAWRNAPRCIGRIQWANLQLFDARKC
-120 KTAEDMF
+120 RTAEDMF
-127 QMMCDHIQFATN
+127 QMLCDHIQFATN

-146 ITVFPQRTD
+146 ITVFPQRTE
-155 GQHDFRIWNSQLV
+155 GQHDFRVWNSQLI
-168 RYAGYKMTDGTI
+168 RYAGYKMTGGTI

-185 SVDFTEICMQ
+185 SVDFTEICIQ
-195 LGWTPKYGQFDVL
+195 LGWTPNYGQFDVL

-220 VFEIPQHLIL
+220 FFEIPQHLIL
-230 EVPMEHPQYKWFKDL
+230 EVPMEHPQYKWLKDL

-254 VANMLLEVGGL
+254 VSNMLLEIGGL

-283 RDFCDSQRYNVL
+283 RDFCDTQRYNVL
-295 ERVGRQMGLETQKLS
+295 ERVGRHMGLETQKLS

-334 TITDHHSASESF
+334 TITDHHTASESF
-346 MQHMEMEMRLRGG
+346 MQHMEMEVRLRGG

-371 SGSLTSVFH
+371 SGSLTPVFH

-395 PDPWITHK
+395 PDPWLTHK
-403 WKDKR
+403 WKDKKR
-408 RNERRHIIS
+408 KERRYRSIIA
-417 FKGLIRVVLFSQ
+417 VLFSQ
-429 TLIKSV
+429 TLIKSA

-450 GKSQSFAKK
+450 GKSQTFAKK

-483 EKESLLIVV
+483 EMESLLIVV

-499 DCPGNGESFKKQLLS
+499 DCPGNGECFKKQLLS

-543 VDAKFA
+543 VDDRFA
-549 ALGAIRVSPTGEGD
+549 ALGAIRVSSTGEGD
-563 ELNGQDEA
+563 ELNGQEEA
-571 FSAWACAAFKD
+571 FSAWACTAFKD

-610 QHDSCTLDRIAALS
+610 QNDSCTLDRITALS

-636 KRRQNLQSPNSSRAT
+636 KRRQNLQNPKSSRAT
-651 ILVELEMDGNTEPL
+651 ILVELEMDGSTETL

-680 PELVAGILKN
+680 PELVAGILKH
-690 LSNAPPINQSLRLE
+690 LPNAPPINQSLRLE
-704 FLNAYPDGER
+704 FLSAYPDGER

-740 SQSLLRKLSKM
+740 SQSLLRKLSKI

-763 LATDFQVYT
+763 LASDFQVYT
-772 TWKEFN
+772 TWKEFH

-784 VLEEFSSLELS
+784 VLEEFSSLDLS

-809 LYSVSSSP
+809 LYSISSSP

-861 CFVHSSDGFHLPSDP
+861 CFVHSSEGFHLPSDP
-876 SAPCILVGAG
+876 SAPCILVGVG
-886 SGIAPFRSFWQQQFH
+886 SGIAPFRSFWQQQLH
-901 DMKKTGLKGNPTT
+901 DMKKTGLKGNPMT

-921 SDTDHLYKEEA
+921 SDTDHLYKEET
-932 LDMRDNG
+932 LDMRDNST
-939 ALSSITTAYSRQT
+939 LSSIITAYSRQT

-965 QLNDKVVEVLHHNP
+965 QLNDKVFEVLHHNP

-1009 LSQAEEYLSRLKRE
+1009 LTQAEEYLSRLKN
-1023 PLYEKP
+1023 EK
-1029 LRPLKIHA
+1029 RYH
-1037 AEAVPEILYKEDEIR
+1037 EDI
-1052 AKFFEVYGNGP
+1052 FG
-1063 RAFELL
+1063 
-1069 KPSFVSPCQ
+1069 S
-1078 RFVIKYSELESRG
+1078 
-1091 DVKPELLFEETAK
+1091 
-1104 ALLAEGVYLRKKGGP
+1104 
-1119 AQVAP
+1119 
-1124 QSRDPLLNMKLTDM
+1124 
-1138 LAEQQRDTD
+1138 
-1147 TETNIP
+1147 
-1153 EKQPEAET
+1153 
-1161 VNPDRQASS
+1161 

>member
-1 MLRCCKLL
+1 
-9 PTAAMQKHYQHAIR
+9 
-23 QVNMGNQA
+23 MGNQSSKA
-31 TKGNKSVTLQQIKQN
+31 SKNVILHQTKPN
-46 TQWENNNA
+46 TQWENNNV
-54 ILQQIKPNMQWENKN
+54 ILQQIKPNTQWENKK
-69 VIPQHITQNTQWGNK
+69 VIPQQITPNTQWENK
-84 MTQCPFSKQVK
+84 KVIPQQITPNTQWENKVNQCPFSKQVK
-95 NYQDGSCHQDKL
+95 NYQDGLCHQDTL
-107 HHRAVKLFDARKC
+107 HHRAVKSQICTSKVCEGSIMTPKAMTRCASSTLPSSDDILMQAIDFINQYYKSNKNLKVEEHLSRLEEVAKEIEATGSYQLTTKELEFGAKQAWRNAPRCIGRIQWANLQLFDARKC
-120 KTAEDMF
+120 RTAEDMF
-127 QMMCDHIQFATN
+127 QMLCDHIQFATN

-146 ITVFPQRTD
+146 ITVFPQRTE
-155 GQHDFRIWNSQLV
+155 GQHDFRVWNSQLI
-168 RYAGYKMTDGTI
+168 RYAGYKMTGGTI

-185 SVDFTEICMQ
+185 SVDFTEICIQ
-195 LGWTPKYGQFDVL
+195 LGWTPNYGQFDVL

-220 VFEIPQHLIL
+220 FFEIPQHLIL

-254 VANMLLEVGGL
+254 VSNMLLEIGGL

-283 RDFCDSQRYNVL
+283 RDFCDTQRYNVL
-295 ERVGRQMGLETQKLS
+295 ERVGRHMGLETQKLS

-334 TITDHHSASESF
+334 TITDHHTASESF
-346 MQHMEMEMRLRGG
+346 MQHMEMEVRLRGG

-371 SGSLTSVFH
+371 SGSLTPVFH

-395 PDPWITHK
+395 PDPWLTHK
-403 WKDKR
+403 WKDKKR
-408 RNERRHIIS
+408 KERRA
-417 FKGLIRVVLFSQ
+417 VLFSQ
-429 TLIKSV
+429 TLIKSA

-450 GKSQSFAKK
+450 GKSQTFAKK

-483 EKESLLIVV
+483 EMESLLIVV

-499 DCPGNGESFKKQLLS
+499 DCPGNGECFKKQLLS

-543 VDAKFA
+543 VDDRFA
-549 ALGAIRVSPTGEGD
+549 ALGAIRVSSTGEGD
-563 ELNGQDEA
+563 ELNGQEEA
-571 FSAWACAAFKD
+571 FSAWACTAFKD

-601 SWDPQRHRV
+601 SWDPQRHGV
-610 QHDSCTLDRIAALS
+610 QNDSCTLDRITALS

-636 KRRQNLQSPNSSRAT
+636 KRRQNLQNPKSSRAT
-651 ILVELEMDGNTEPL
+651 ILVELEMDGSTETL

-680 PELVAGILKN
+680 PELVAGILKH
-690 LSNAPPINQSLRLE
+690 LPNAPPINQSLRLE
-704 FLNAYPDGER
+704 FLSAYPDGER

-740 SQSLLRKLSKM
+740 SQSLLRKLSKI

-763 LATDFQVYT
+763 LASDFQVYT
-772 TWKEFN
+772 TWKEFH

-784 VLEEFSSLELS
+784 VLEEFSSLDLS

-809 LYSVSSSP
+809 LYSISSSP

-832 YYTQEGKGPLHFGLC
+832 YYTQGTGILY
-847 STWLNTIK
+847 IK
-855 EGDMVP
+855 LLESLKKLI
-861 CFVHSSDGFHLPSDP
+861 CGFHLPSDP
-876 SAPCILVGAG
+876 SAPCILVGVG
-886 SGIAPFRSFWQQQFH
+886 SGIAPFRSFWQQQLH
-901 DMKKTGLKGNPTT
+901 DMKKTGLKGNPMT

-921 SDTDHLYKEEA
+921 SDTDHLYKEET
-932 LDMRDNG
+932 LDMRDNST
-939 ALSSITTAYSRQT
+939 LSSIITAYSRQT

-965 QLNDKVVEVLHHNP
+965 QLNDKVFEVLHHNP

-1009 LSQAEEYLSRLKRE
+1009 LTQAEEYLSRLKN
-1023 PLYEKP
+1023 EK
-1029 LRPLKIHA
+1029 RYH
-1037 AEAVPEILYKEDEIR
+1037 EDI
-1052 AKFFEVYGNGP
+1052 FG
-1063 RAFELL
+1063 
-1069 KPSFVSPCQ
+1069 S
-1078 RFVIKYSELESRG
+1078 
-1091 DVKPELLFEETAK
+1091 
-1104 ALLAEGVYLRKKGGP
+1104 
-1119 AQVAP
+1119 
-1124 QSRDPLLNMKLTDM
+1124 
-1138 LAEQQRDTD
+1138 
-1147 TETNIP
+1147 
-1153 EKQPEAET
+1153 
-1161 VNPDRQASS
+1161 

>member
-1 MLRCCKLL
+1 
-9 PTAAMQKHYQHAIR
+9 
-23 QVNMGNQA
+23 
-31 TKGNKSVTLQQIKQN
+31 
-46 TQWENNNA
+46 
-54 ILQQIKPNMQWENKN
+54 
-69 VIPQHITQNTQWGNK
+69 
-84 MTQCPFSKQVK
+84 
-95 NYQDGSCHQDKL
+95 YQDGLFHQDTL
-107 HHRAVKLFDARKC
+107 HSRAVKSQICMSNVCEGSVMTPKAMTRCPSSTMPGSDDILMQAVDFINQYYKSIKNSKIEEHLSRLEEVTKEIEATGSYQLTTKELEFGAKQAWRNAPRCIGRIQWANLQVLFDARKC
-120 KTAEDMF
+120 RTAEDMF
-127 QMMCDHIQFATN
+127 QMLCDHIQFATN
-139 GGNLRSA
+139 GGNVRSA

-155 GQHDFRIWNSQLV
+155 GQHDFRVWNSQLI

-185 SVDFTEICMQ
+185 SVDFTEICIE
-195 LGWTPKYGQFDVL
+195 LGWTPRYGQFDVL
-208 PLVLQANGEDPQ
+208 PLVLQANEEDPQ
-220 VFEIPQHLIL
+220 FFEIPQHLIL

-254 VANMLLEVGGL
+254 VSNMLLEIGGL
-265 EFPACPFNGWYLG
+265 EFPACPFNGWYMG

-283 RDFCDSQRYNVL
+283 RDFCDTKRYNVL

-334 TITDHHSASESF
+334 TITDHHTASESF
-346 MQHMEMEMRLRGG
+346 MQHMEMEVRLRGG

-371 SGSLTSVFH
+371 SGSLTPVYH

-395 PDPWITHK
+395 PDPWLTHK
-403 WKDKR
+403 WKVKKR
-408 RNERRHIIS
+408 NARRHTIS
-417 FKGLIRVVLFSQ
+417 FKGLIRAVLFSQ
-429 TLIKSV
+429 TLIKSA
-435 LAKRVRCTVLYATET
+435 LTKRVRCTVLYATET
-450 GKSQSFAKK
+450 GKSHTFAKK
-459 LNTMMNCAFSSRV
+459 LNTMMNCAFKSQV

-483 EKESLLIVV
+483 EKESFLIVV

-499 DCPGNGESFKKQLLS
+499 DCPGNGEVWTYLCTLYLKPLTFIFSPLLYRVHC
-514 LKNLRNKVRYCVFG
+514 LNNFFPLYRYCVFG
-528 LGSRMYPHFCAFAHA
+528 LGSRMYPHFCEFAHA
-543 VDAKFA
+543 VDDRFA
-549 ALGAIRVSPTGEGD
+549 ALGAIRVSSTGEGD
-563 ELNGQDEA
+563 ELNGQEEA
-571 FSAWACAAFKD
+571 FSAWACTVFKVSD
-582 ACKEFNIQGQLPG
+582 HVIKGFICKISAVIIIIWLGF
-595 KEGLAD
+595 
-601 SWDPQRHRV
+601 
-610 QHDSCTLDRIAALS
+610 TALS

-636 KRRQNLQSPNSSRAT
+636 KRRQNLQSPTSSRAT

-665 NFVPGDHVGIFPGNS
+665 NIVPGDHVGIFPGNS
-680 PELVAGILKN
+680 PELVAGILKH
-690 LSNAPPINQSLRLE
+690 LANAPPINQSLRLE
-704 FLNAYPDGER
+704 FLNGER
-714 WQRDE
+714 WQRVE
-719 RIPPCP
+719 RIPSCP

-751 AKQEDHRQRLLA
+751 ETLSEFL
-763 LATDFQVYT
+763 DFQVYA
-772 TWKEFN
+772 TWKEFY

-809 LYSVSSSP
+809 LYSISSSP

-832 YYTQEGKGPLHFGLC
+832 YCTQEGKGPLHFGLC

-861 CFVHSSDGFHLPSDP
+861 FFVHSSDGFHLPSDP
-876 SAPCILVGAG
+876 SAPCILVGVG

-901 DMKKTGLKGNPTT
+901 DMKKTGNPVT

-921 SDTDHLYKEEA
+921 SDTDHLYKEET

-939 ALSSITTAYSRQT
+939 TLSSITTAYSRQT

-965 QLNDKVVEVLHHNP
+965 QLSDKVFEVLHHNP

-984 CGGMNMAH
+984 CGGMNMAN

-1009 LSQAEEYLSRLKRE
+1009 LTQRY
-1023 PLYEKP
+1023 
-1029 LRPLKIHA
+1029 H
-1037 AEAVPEILYKEDEIR
+1037 EDI
-1052 AKFFEVYGNGP
+1052 FG
-1063 RAFELL
+1063 
-1069 KPSFVSPCQ
+1069 S
-1078 RFVIKYSELESRG
+1078 
-1091 DVKPELLFEETAK
+1091 
-1104 ALLAEGVYLRKKGGP
+1104 
-1119 AQVAP
+1119 
-1124 QSRDPLLNMKLTDM
+1124 
-1138 LAEQQRDTD
+1138 
-1147 TETNIP
+1147 
-1153 EKQPEAET
+1153 
-1161 VNPDRQASS
+1161 

>member
-1 MLRCCKLL
+1 
-9 PTAAMQKHYQHAIR
+9 
-23 QVNMGNQA
+23 MGNQA
-31 TKGNKSVTLQQIKQN
+31 TKANKNATPHQITPN
-46 TQWENNNA
+46 TCENNNV
-54 ILQQIKPNMQWENKN
+54 ILKKTTPNTKWKNKVN
-69 VIPQHITQNTQWGNK
+69 
-84 MTQCPFSKQVK
+84 QCPFSKQLK
-95 NYQDGSCHQDKL
+95 NYQDGLFHQDTL
-107 HHRAVKLFDARKC
+107 HSRAVKSQICMSNVCEGSVMTPKAMTRCPSSTMPGSDDILTQAVDFINQYYKSIKNSKIEEHLSRLEEVTKEIEATGSYQLTTKELEFGAKQAWRNAPRCIGRIQWANLQVLFDARKC
-120 KTAEDMF
+120 RTAEDMF
-127 QMMCDHIQFATN
+127 QMLCDHIQFATN
-139 GGNLRSA
+139 GGNVRSA

-155 GQHDFRIWNSQLV
+155 GQHDFRVWNSQLI

-185 SVDFTEICMQ
+185 SVDFTEICIE
-195 LGWTPKYGQFDVL
+195 LGWTPRYGQFDVL
-208 PLVLQANGEDPQ
+208 PLVLQANEEDPQ
-220 VFEIPQHLIL
+220 FFEIPQHLIL

-245 NLRWYALPA
+245 NLRWFALPA
-254 VANMLLEVGGL
+254 VSNMLLEIGGL
-265 EFPACPFNGWYLG
+265 EFPACPFNGWYMG

-283 RDFCDSQRYNVL
+283 RDFCDTKRYNVL

-334 TITDHHSASESF
+334 TITDHHTASESF
-346 MQHMEMEMRLRGG
+346 MQHMEMEVRLRGG

-371 SGSLTSVFH
+371 SGSLTPVYH

-395 PDPWITHK
+395 PDPWLTHK
-403 WKDKR
+403 WKVKKR
-408 RNERRHIIS
+408 NARRHTIS
-417 FKGLIRVVLFSQ
+417 FKGLIRAVLFSQ
-429 TLIKSV
+429 TLIKSA
-435 LAKRVRCTVLYATET
+435 LTKRVHCTVLYATET
-450 GKSQSFAKK
+450 GKSHTFAKK
-459 LNTMMNCAFSSRV
+459 LNTMMNCAFKSQ
-472 VCMED
+472 D

-483 EKESLLIVV
+483 EKESFLIVV

-499 DCPGNGESFKKQLLS
+499 DCPGNGEVKKSFAFAVIILHCLNHFFP
-514 LKNLRNKVRYCVFG
+514 LYRYCVFG

-543 VDAKFA
+543 VDDRFA
-549 ALGAIRVSPTGEGD
+549 ALGAIRVSATGEGD
-563 ELNGQDEA
+563 ELNGQEEA
-571 FSAWACAAFKD
+571 FSAWACTVFKD
-582 ACKEFNIQGQLPG
+582 ACKEFNIQCELPG
-595 KEGLAD
+595 KEGMAD

-610 QHDSCTLDRIAALS
+610 QNDSCTVDRITALS

-636 KRRQNLQSPNSSRAT
+636 KRRQNLQSPTSSRAT

-665 NFVPGDHVGIFPGNS
+665 NIVPGDHVGIFPGNS
-680 PELVAGILKN
+680 PELVAGILKH
-690 LSNAPPINQSLRLE
+690 LANAPPINQSLRLE
-704 FLNAYPDGER
+704 FLNGER
-714 WQRDE
+714 WQRVE

-763 LATDFQVYT
+763 LDFQVYA
-772 TWKEFN
+772 TWKEFY

-809 LYSVSSSP
+809 LYSISSSP

-832 YYTQEGKGPLHFGLC
+832 YCTQEGKGPLHFGLC

-861 CFVHSSDGFHLPSDP
+861 FFVHSSDGFHLPSDP
-876 SAPCILVGAG
+876 SAPCILVGVG

-901 DMKKTGLKGNPTT
+901 DMKKTGLKGNPVT

-921 SDTDHLYKEEA
+921 SDTDHLYKEET

-939 ALSSITTAYSRQT
+939 TLSSITTAYSRQT

-965 QLNDKVVEVLHHNP
+965 QLSDKVFEVLHHNP

-984 CGGMNMAH
+984 CGGMNMAN

-1009 LSQAEEYLSRLKRE
+1009 LTQAEEYLSRLKN
-1023 PLYEKP
+1023 EK
-1029 LRPLKIHA
+1029 RYH
-1037 AEAVPEILYKEDEIR
+1037 EDI
-1052 AKFFEVYGNGP
+1052 FG
-1063 RAFELL
+1063 
-1069 KPSFVSPCQ
+1069 S
-1078 RFVIKYSELESRG
+1078 
-1091 DVKPELLFEETAK
+1091 
-1104 ALLAEGVYLRKKGGP
+1104 
-1119 AQVAP
+1119 
-1124 QSRDPLLNMKLTDM
+1124 
-1138 LAEQQRDTD
+1138 
-1147 TETNIP
+1147 
-1153 EKQPEAET
+1153 
-1161 VNPDRQASS
+1161 

>member
-1 MLRCCKLL
+1 
-9 PTAAMQKHYQHAIR
+9 
-23 QVNMGNQA
+23 MGNQA
-31 TKGNKSVTLQQIKQN
+31 TKSNKNVILHQIKPN
-46 TQWENNNA
+46 TQWENKVN
-54 ILQQIKPNMQWENKN
+54 
-69 VIPQHITQNTQWGNK
+69 
-84 MTQCPFSKQVK
+84 QCPFSKQVK
-95 NYQDGSCHQDKL
+95 NYQDGLCHQDTL
-107 HHRAVKLFDARKC
+107 HHRAVKSPICTSEVCEGSIMTPKAMTRCPSSTLPGSDDILMQAIDFINQYYKSIKNSKIEEHLSRLEEVAKEIEATGSYQLTTKELEFGAKQAWRNAPRCIGRVQWANLQLFDARKC
-120 KTAEDMF
+120 RTAEDMF
-127 QMMCDHIQFATN
+127 QMLCDHIQFATN

-155 GQHDFRIWNSQLV
+155 GQHDFRVWNSQLI
-168 RYAGYKMTDGTI
+168 RYAGYAMTDGTI

-185 SVDFTEICMQ
+185 SVDFTEICIQ

-208 PLVLQANGEDPQ
+208 PLVLQANSEDPQ
-220 VFEIPQHLIL
+220 FFEVPQHLIL

-254 VANMLLEVGGL
+254 VSNMLLEIGGL
-265 EFPACPFNGWYLG
+265 EFPACPFNGWYMG

-283 RDFCDSQRYNVL
+283 RDFCDTKRYNVL
-295 ERVGRQMGLETQKLS
+295 ERVGRLMGLETQKLS

-346 MQHMEMEMRLRGG
+346 MQHMEMEVRLRGG

-371 SGSLTSVFH
+371 SGSLTPVFH

-395 PDPWITHK
+395 PDPWLTHK
-403 WKDKR
+403 WKNKKR
-408 RNERRHIIS
+408 NVRKHTIS
-417 FKGLIRVVLFSQ
+417 FKGLISVVLSEEILLFSQ
-429 TLIKSV
+429 ILIKSA

-450 GKSQSFAKK
+450 GKSQTFAKR
-459 LNTMMNCAFSSRV
+459 LNTMMNCAFSSQV

-514 LKNLRNKVRYCVFG
+514 LNNLRNKVRYCVFG

-543 VDAKFA
+543 VDDRFA
-549 ALGAIRVSPTGEGD
+549 ALGAIRVSATGEGD
-563 ELNGQDEA
+563 ELNGQEEA
-571 FSAWACAAFKD
+571 FSAWACTAFKD

-610 QHDSCTLDRIAALS
+610 QNDSCTVDRITALS

-636 KRRQNLQSPNSSRAT
+636 KRKQNLQSPKSSRAT
-651 ILVELEMDGNTEPL
+651 ILVELEMEGNTEHL

-680 PELVAGILKN
+680 SELVAGILKH
-690 LSNAPPINQSLRLE
+690 LANAPPINQSLSLE
-704 FLNAYPDGER
+704 FLSAYPDGER
-714 WQRDE
+714 WQRVE

-740 SQSLLRKLSKM
+740 SQSLLRKLSNM
-751 AKQEDHRQRLLA
+751 AKLEDHRQRLLA
-763 LATDFQVYT
+763 LATDFQVYA
-772 TWKEFN
+772 TWKEFH

-784 VLEEFSSLELS
+784 VLDEFSSLELS
-795 AAFLLSQLPLLKPR
+795 AAFLLSQLPLVKPR
-809 LYSVSSSP
+809 LYSISSSP
-817 DLHPQ
+817 DLHPE

-832 YYTQEGKGPLHFGLC
+832 YHTQEGKGPLHFGLC
-847 STWLNTIK
+847 SAWLNTIK

-876 SAPCILVGAG
+876 SAPCILVGVG

-901 DMKKTGLKGNPTT
+901 DMKKTGLKGNPVT

-921 SDTDHLYKEEA
+921 SDTDHLYKEET

-939 ALSSITTAYSRQT
+939 TLSSITTAYSRQT

-965 QLNDKVVEVLHHNP
+965 QLSDKVFEVLHHNP

-998 KEILVSRLGIT
+998 KEILVNRQGIT
-1009 LSQAEEYLSRLKRE
+1009 LTQAEEYLSRLKN
-1023 PLYEKP
+1023 EK
-1029 LRPLKIHA
+1029 RYH
-1037 AEAVPEILYKEDEIR
+1037 EDI
-1052 AKFFEVYGNGP
+1052 FG
-1063 RAFELL
+1063 
-1069 KPSFVSPCQ
+1069 S
-1078 RFVIKYSELESRG
+1078 
-1091 DVKPELLFEETAK
+1091 
-1104 ALLAEGVYLRKKGGP
+1104 
-1119 AQVAP
+1119 
-1124 QSRDPLLNMKLTDM
+1124 
-1138 LAEQQRDTD
+1138 
-1147 TETNIP
+1147 
-1153 EKQPEAET
+1153 
-1161 VNPDRQASS
+1161 

>member
-1 MLRCCKLL
+1 
-9 PTAAMQKHYQHAIR
+9 
-23 QVNMGNQA
+23 
-31 TKGNKSVTLQQIKQN
+31 
-46 TQWENNNA
+46 
-54 ILQQIKPNMQWENKN
+54 
-69 VIPQHITQNTQWGNK
+69 
-84 MTQCPFSKQVK
+84 
-95 NYQDGSCHQDKL
+95 YQDGLCHQDTL
-107 HHRAVKLFDARKC
+107 HHRASQICTSKVCEGSIMTPKAMTRCASSTLPSSDDILMQAIDFINQYYKSNKNLKVEEHLSRLEEVAKEIEATGSYQLTTKELEFGAKQAWRNAPRCIGRIQWANLQVLFDARKC
-120 KTAEDMF
+120 RTAEDMF
-127 QMMCDHIQFATN
+127 QMLCDHIQFATN

-146 ITVFPQRTD
+146 ITVFPQRTE
-155 GQHDFRIWNSQLV
+155 GQHDFRVWNSQLI
-168 RYAGYKMTDGTI
+168 RYAGYKMTGGTI

-185 SVDFTEICMQ
+185 SVDFTEICIQ
-195 LGWTPKYGQFDVL
+195 LGWTPNYGQFDVL

-220 VFEIPQHLIL
+220 FFEIPQHLIL

-254 VANMLLEVGGL
+254 VSNMLLEIGGL

-283 RDFCDSQRYNVL
+283 RDFCDTQRYNVL
-295 ERVGRQMGLETQKLS
+295 ERVGRHMGLETQKLS

-334 TITDHHSASESF
+334 TITDHHTASESF
-346 MQHMEMEMRLRGG
+346 MQHMEMEVRLRGG

-371 SGSLTSVFH
+371 SGSLTPVFH

-395 PDPWITHK
+395 PDPWLTHK
-403 WKDKR
+403 WKDKKR
-408 RNERRHIIS
+408 KERRHTIS
-417 FKGLIRVVLFSQ
+417 FKGLIRAVLFSQ
-429 TLIKSV
+429 TLIKSA

-450 GKSQSFAKK
+450 GKSQTFAKK

-483 EKESLLIVV
+483 ETESLLIVV

-543 VDAKFA
+543 VDDRFA
-549 ALGAIRVSPTGEGD
+549 ALGAIRVSSTGEGD
-563 ELNGQDEA
+563 ELNGQEEA
-571 FSAWACAAFKD
+571 FSAWACTYF
-582 ACKEFNIQGQLPG
+582 
-595 KEGLAD
+595 
-601 SWDPQRHRV
+601 
-610 QHDSCTLDRIAALS
+610 RIRYENNRFICNTSAVIIIIWLGFTALS

-636 KRRQNLQSPNSSRAT
+636 KRRQNLQNPKSSRAT
-651 ILVELEMDGNTEPL
+651 ILVELEMDGSTETL

-680 PELVAGILKN
+680 PELVAGILKH
-690 LSNAPPINQSLRLE
+690 LPNAPPINQSLRLE
-704 FLNAYPDGER
+704 FLNGER

-740 SQSLLRKLSKM
+740 SQSLLRKLSKI

-763 LATDFQVYT
+763 LASVIYT
-772 TWKEFN
+772 TWKEFH

-784 VLEEFSSLELS
+784 VLEEFSSLDLS

-809 LYSVSSSP
+809 LYSISSSP

-861 CFVHSSDGFHLPSDP
+861 CFVHSSEGFHLPSDP
-876 SAPCILVGAG
+876 SAPCILVGVG
-886 SGIAPFRSFWQQQFH
+886 SGIAPFRSFWQQQLH
-901 DMKKTGLKGNPTT
+901 DMKKTGLKGNPMT

-921 SDTDHLYKEEA
+921 SDTDHLYKEET
-932 LDMRDNG
+932 LDMRDNST
-939 ALSSITTAYSRQT
+939 LSSIITAYSRQT

-965 QLNDKVVEVLHHNP
+965 QLNDKVFEVLHHNP

-1009 LSQAEEYLSRLKRE
+1009 LTQAEEYLSRLKVN
-1023 PLYEKP
+1023 LQ
-1029 LRPLKIHA
+1029 IA
-1037 AEAVPEILYKEDEIR
+1037 SAI
-1052 AKFFEVYGNGP
+1052 
-1063 RAFELL
+1063 ELL
-1069 KPSFVSPCQ
+1069 SISKH
-1078 RFVIKYSELESRG
+1078 
-1091 DVKPELLFEETAK
+1091 T
-1104 ALLAEGVYLRKKGGP
+1104 KKG
-1119 AQVAP
+1119 
-1124 QSRDPLLNMKLTDM
+1124 
-1138 LAEQQRDTD
+1138 
-1147 TETNIP
+1147 IF
-1153 EKQPEAET
+1153 
-1161 VNPDRQASS
+1161 

>member
-1 MLRCCKLL
+1 
-9 PTAAMQKHYQHAIR
+9 
-23 QVNMGNQA
+23 
-31 TKGNKSVTLQQIKQN
+31 
-46 TQWENNNA
+46 
-54 ILQQIKPNMQWENKN
+54 
-69 VIPQHITQNTQWGNK
+69 
-84 MTQCPFSKQVK
+84 
-95 NYQDGSCHQDKL
+95 NYQDGLCHQDTL
-107 HHRAVKLFDARKC
+107 HHRASQICTSKVCEGSIMTPKAMTRCASSTLPSSDDILMQAIDFINQYYKSNKNLKVEEHLSRLEEVAKEIEATGSYQLTTKELEFGAKQAWRNAPRCIGRIQWANLQVLFDARKC
-120 KTAEDMF
+120 RTAEDMF
-127 QMMCDHIQFATN
+127 QMLCDHIQFATN

-146 ITVFPQRTD
+146 ITVFPQRTE
-155 GQHDFRIWNSQLV
+155 GQHDFRVWNSQLI
-168 RYAGYKMTDGTI
+168 RYAGYKMTGGTI

-185 SVDFTEICMQ
+185 SVDFTEICIQ
-195 LGWTPKYGQFDVL
+195 LGWTPNYGQFDVL

-220 VFEIPQHLIL
+220 FFEIPQHLIL
-230 EVPMEHPQYKWFKDL
+230 EVPMEHPQYKWLKDL

-254 VANMLLEVGGL
+254 VSNMLLEIGGL

-283 RDFCDSQRYNVL
+283 RDFCDTQRYNVL
-295 ERVGRQMGLETQKLS
+295 ERVGRHMGLETQKLS

-334 TITDHHSASESF
+334 TITDHHTASESF
-346 MQHMEMEMRLRGG
+346 MQHMEMEVRLRGG

-371 SGSLTSVFH
+371 SGSLTPVFH

-395 PDPWITHK
+395 PDPWLTHK
-403 WKDKR
+403 WKDKKR
-408 RNERRHIIS
+408 KERRHTIS
-417 FKGLIRVVLFSQ
+417 FKGLIRAVLFSQ
-429 TLIKSV
+429 TLIKSA

-450 GKSQSFAKK
+450 GKSQTFAKK

-483 EKESLLIVV
+483 ETESLLIVV

-499 DCPGNGESFKKQLLS
+499 DCPGNGECFKKQLLS

-543 VDAKFA
+543 VDDRFA
-549 ALGAIRVSPTGEGD
+549 ALGAIRVSATGEGD
-563 ELNGQDEA
+563 ELNGQEEA
-571 FSAWACAAFKD
+571 FSAWASLSIHCFQCFKRV
-582 ACKEFNIQGQLPG
+582 NG
-595 KEGLAD
+595 KTMRLFSVLIIIIWLGF
-601 SWDPQRHRV
+601 
-610 QHDSCTLDRIAALS
+610 TALS

-636 KRRQNLQSPNSSRAT
+636 KRRQNLQNPKSSRAT
-651 ILVELEMDGNTEPL
+651 ILVELEMDGSTETL

-680 PELVAGILKN
+680 PELVAGILKH
-690 LSNAPPINQSLRLE
+690 LPNAPPINQSLRLE
-704 FLNAYPDGER
+704 FLNGER

-740 SQSLLRKLSKM
+740 SQSLLRKLSKI

-763 LATDFQVYT
+763 LDFQVYT
-772 TWKEFN
+772 TWKEFH

-784 VLEEFSSLELS
+784 VLEEFSSLDLS

-809 LYSVSSSP
+809 LYSISSSP

-861 CFVHSSDGFHLPSDP
+861 CFVHSSEGFHLPSDP
-876 SAPCILVGAG
+876 SAPCILVGVG
-886 SGIAPFRSFWQQQFH
+886 SGIAPFRSFWQQQLH
-901 DMKKTGLKGNPTT
+901 DMKKTGLKGNPMT

-921 SDTDHLYKEEA
+921 SDTDHLYKEET
-932 LDMRDNG
+932 LDMRDNST
-939 ALSSITTAYSRQT
+939 LSSIITAYSRQT

-965 QLNDKVVEVLHHNP
+965 QLNDKVFEVLHHNP

-1009 LSQAEEYLSRLKRE
+1009 LTQAEEYLSRLKVN
-1023 PLYEKP
+1023 LQ
-1029 LRPLKIHA
+1029 I
-1037 AEAVPEILYKEDEIR
+1037 VDT
-1052 AKFFEVYGNGP
+1052 F
-1063 RAFELL
+1063 
-1069 KPSFVSPCQ
+1069 
-1078 RFVIKYSELESRG
+1078 YSCFR
-1091 DVKPELLFEETAK
+1091 
-1104 ALLAEGVYLRKKGGP
+1104 
-1119 AQVAP
+1119 
-1124 QSRDPLLNMKLTDM
+1124 
-1138 LAEQQRDTD
+1138 
-1147 TETNIP
+1147 
-1153 EKQPEAET
+1153 
-1161 VNPDRQASS
+1161 

>member
-1 MLRCCKLL
+1 
-9 PTAAMQKHYQHAIR
+9 
-23 QVNMGNQA
+23 MGNQA
-31 TKGNKSVTLQQIKQN
+31 TKSNKNVILHQIKPN
-46 TQWENNNA
+46 TVSKTLINQWENNNVILKQITPNTQLENNNV
-54 ILQQIKPNMQWENKN
+54 ILQQITPNKQWENKVN
-69 VIPQHITQNTQWGNK
+69 
-84 MTQCPFSKQVK
+84 QCPFSKQVK
-95 NYQDGSCHQDKL
+95 NYQDGLCHQDTL
-107 HHRAVKLFDARKC
+107 HHRAVKSPICTSEVCEGSIMTPKAMTRCPSSTLPGSDDILMQAIDFINQYYKSIKNSKIEEHLSRLEEVAKEIEATGSYQLTTKELEFGAKQAWRNAPRCIGRVQWANLQLFDARKC
-120 KTAEDMF
+120 RTAEDMF
-127 QMMCDHIQFATN
+127 QMLCDHIQFATN

-155 GQHDFRIWNSQLV
+155 GQHDFRVWNSQLI
-168 RYAGYKMTDGTI
+168 RYAGYAMTDGTI

-185 SVDFTEICMQ
+185 SVDFTEICIQ

-208 PLVLQANGEDPQ
+208 PLVLQANSEDPQ
-220 VFEIPQHLIL
+220 FFEVPQHLIL

-254 VANMLLEVGGL
+254 VSNMLLEIGGL
-265 EFPACPFNGWYLG
+265 EFPACPFNGWYMG

-283 RDFCDSQRYNVL
+283 RDFCDTKRYNVL
-295 ERVGRQMGLETQKLS
+295 ERVGRLMGLETQKLS

-346 MQHMEMEMRLRGG
+346 MQHMEMEVRLRGG

-371 SGSLTSVFH
+371 SGSLTPVFH

-395 PDPWITHK
+395 PDPWLTHK
-403 WKDKR
+403 WKNKKR
-408 RNERRHIIS
+408 NVRKHTIS
-417 FKGLIRVVLFSQ
+417 FKGLIRYIVLFSQ
-429 TLIKSV
+429 ILIKSA

-450 GKSQSFAKK
+450 GKSQTFAKR
-459 LNTMMNCAFSSRV
+459 LNTMMNCAFSSQV

-514 LKNLRNKVRYCVFG
+514 LNNLRNKVRYCVFG

-543 VDAKFA
+543 VDDRFA
-549 ALGAIRVSPTGEGD
+549 ALGAIRVSATGEGD
-563 ELNGQDEA
+563 ELNGQEEA
-571 FSAWACAAFKD
+571 FSAWACTAFK
-582 ACKEFNIQGQLPG
+582 
-595 KEGLAD
+595 
-601 SWDPQRHRV
+601 V
-610 QHDSCTLDRIAALS
+610 SCIKLISVVIIIIWLGFTALS

-636 KRRQNLQSPNSSRAT
+636 KRKQNLQSPKSSRAT
-651 ILVELEMDGNTEPL
+651 ILVELEMEGNTEHL

-680 PELVAGILKN
+680 SELVAGILKH
-690 LSNAPPINQSLRLE
+690 LANAPPINQSLSLE
-704 FLNAYPDGER
+704 FLSAYPDGER
-714 WQRDE
+714 WQRVE

-740 SQSLLRKLSKM
+740 SQSLLRKLSNM
-751 AKQEDHRQRLLA
+751 AKLEDHRQRLLA
-763 LATDFQVYT
+763 LATDFQVYA
-772 TWKEFN
+772 TWKEFH

-784 VLEEFSSLELS
+784 VLDEFSSLELS
-795 AAFLLSQLPLLKPR
+795 AAFLLSQLPLVKPR
-809 LYSVSSSP
+809 LYSISSSP
-817 DLHPQ
+817 DLHPE

-832 YYTQEGKGPLHFGLC
+832 YHTQEGKGPLHFGLC
-847 STWLNTIK
+847 SAWLNTIK

-876 SAPCILVGAG
+876 SAPCILVGVG

-901 DMKKTGLKGNPTT
+901 DMKKTGLKGNPVT

-921 SDTDHLYKEEA
+921 SDTDHLYKEET

-939 ALSSITTAYSRQT
+939 TLSSITTAYSRQT

-965 QLNDKVVEVLHHNP
+965 QLSDKVFEVLHHNP

-998 KEILVSRLGIT
+998 KEILVNRQGIT
-1009 LSQAEEYLSRLKRE
+1009 LTQAEEYLSRLKN
-1023 PLYEKP
+1023 EK
-1029 LRPLKIHA
+1029 RYH
-1037 AEAVPEILYKEDEIR
+1037 EDI
-1052 AKFFEVYGNGP
+1052 FG
-1063 RAFELL
+1063 
-1069 KPSFVSPCQ
+1069 S
-1078 RFVIKYSELESRG
+1078 
-1091 DVKPELLFEETAK
+1091 
-1104 ALLAEGVYLRKKGGP
+1104 
-1119 AQVAP
+1119 
-1124 QSRDPLLNMKLTDM
+1124 
-1138 LAEQQRDTD
+1138 
-1147 TETNIP
+1147 
-1153 EKQPEAET
+1153 
-1161 VNPDRQASS
+1161 

>member
-1 MLRCCKLL
+1 
-9 PTAAMQKHYQHAIR
+9 
-23 QVNMGNQA
+23 MGNQSSKA
-31 TKGNKSVTLQQIKQN
+31 SKNVILHQTKPN
-46 TQWENNNA
+46 TQWENNNV
-54 ILQQIKPNMQWENKN
+54 ILQQIKPNTQWENKK
-69 VIPQHITQNTQWGNK
+69 VIPQQITPNTQWENK
-84 MTQCPFSKQVK
+84 KVIPQQITPNTQWENKVNQCPFSKQVK
-95 NYQDGSCHQDKL
+95 NYQDGLCHQDTL
-107 HHRAVKLFDARKC
+107 HHRAVKSQICTSKVCEGSIMTPKAMTRCASSTLPSSDDILMQAIDFINQYYKSNKNLKVEEHLSRLEEVAKEIEATGSYQLTTKELEFGAKQAWRNAPRCIGRIQWANLQVLFDARKC
-120 KTAEDMF
+120 RTAEDMF
-127 QMMCDHIQFATN
+127 QMLCDHIQFATN

-146 ITVFPQRTD
+146 ITVFPQRTE
-155 GQHDFRIWNSQLV
+155 GQHDFRVWNSQLI
-168 RYAGYKMTDGTI
+168 RYAGYKMTGGTI

-185 SVDFTEICMQ
+185 SVDFTEICIQ
-195 LGWTPKYGQFDVL
+195 LGWTPNYGQFDVL

-220 VFEIPQHLIL
+220 FFEIPQHLIL
-230 EVPMEHPQYKWFKDL
+230 EVPMEHPQYKWLKDL

-254 VANMLLEVGGL
+254 VSNMLLEIGGL

-283 RDFCDSQRYNVL
+283 RDFCDTQRYNVL
-295 ERVGRQMGLETQKLS
+295 ERVGRHMGLETQKLS

-334 TITDHHSASESF
+334 TITDHHTASESF
-346 MQHMEMEMRLRGG
+346 MQHMEMEVRLRGG

-371 SGSLTSVFH
+371 SGSLTPVFH

-395 PDPWITHK
+395 PDPWLTHK
-403 WKDKR
+403 WKDKKR
-408 RNERRHIIS
+408 KERRHTIIWLKFLFS
-417 FKGLIRVVLFSQ
+417 FLSSRAVLFSQ
-429 TLIKSV
+429 TLIKSA

-450 GKSQSFAKK
+450 GKSQTFAKK

-483 EKESLLIVV
+483 EMESLLIVV

-499 DCPGNGESFKKQLLS
+499 DCPGNGEVWTYLCSLLS

-543 VDAKFA
+543 VDDRFA
-549 ALGAIRVSPTGEGD
+549 ALGAIRVSSTGEGD
-563 ELNGQDEA
+563 ELNGQEEA
-571 FSAWACAAFKD
+571 FSAWACTAFKD

-610 QHDSCTLDRIAALS
+610 QNDSCTLDRITALS

-636 KRRQNLQSPNSSRAT
+636 KRRQNLQNPKSSRAT
-651 ILVELEMDGNTEPL
+651 ILVELEMDGSTETL

-680 PELVAGILKN
+680 PELVAGILKH
-690 LSNAPPINQSLRLE
+690 LPNAPPINQSLRLE
-704 FLNAYPDGER
+704 FLNGER

-740 SQSLLRKLSKM
+740 SQSLLRKLSKI

-763 LATDFQVYT
+763 LASVIYT
-772 TWKEFN
+772 TWKEFH

-784 VLEEFSSLELS
+784 VLEEFSSLDLS

-809 LYSVSSSP
+809 LYSISSSP

-861 CFVHSSDGFHLPSDP
+861 CFVHSSEGFHLPSDP
-876 SAPCILVGAG
+876 SAPCILVGVG
-886 SGIAPFRSFWQQQFH
+886 SGIAPFRSFWQQQLH
-901 DMKKTGLKGNPTT
+901 DMKKTGLKGNPMT

-921 SDTDHLYKEEA
+921 SDTDHLYKEET
-932 LDMRDNG
+932 LDMRDNST
-939 ALSSITTAYSRQT
+939 LSSIITAYSRQT

-965 QLNDKVVEVLHHNP
+965 QLNDKVFEVLHHNP

-1009 LSQAEEYLSRLKRE
+1009 LTQAEEYLSRLKN
-1023 PLYEKP
+1023 EK
-1029 LRPLKIHA
+1029 RYH
-1037 AEAVPEILYKEDEIR
+1037 EDI
-1052 AKFFEVYGNGP
+1052 FG
-1063 RAFELL
+1063 
-1069 KPSFVSPCQ
+1069 S
-1078 RFVIKYSELESRG
+1078 
-1091 DVKPELLFEETAK
+1091 
-1104 ALLAEGVYLRKKGGP
+1104 
-1119 AQVAP
+1119 
-1124 QSRDPLLNMKLTDM
+1124 
-1138 LAEQQRDTD
+1138 
-1147 TETNIP
+1147 
-1153 EKQPEAET
+1153 
-1161 VNPDRQASS
+1161 

>member
-1 MLRCCKLL
+1 
-9 PTAAMQKHYQHAIR
+9 
-23 QVNMGNQA
+23 MGNQSSKA
-31 TKGNKSVTLQQIKQN
+31 SKNVILHQTKPN
-46 TQWENNNA
+46 TQWENNNV
-54 ILQQIKPNMQWENKN
+54 ILQQIKPNTQWENKK
-69 VIPQHITQNTQWGNK
+69 VIPQQITPNTQWENK
-84 MTQCPFSKQVK
+84 KVIPQQITPNTQWENKVNQCPFSKQVK
-95 NYQDGSCHQDKL
+95 NYQDGLCHQDTL
-107 HHRAVKLFDARKC
+107 HHRAVKSQICTSKVCEGSIMTPKAMTRCASSTLPSSDDILMQAIDFINQYYKSNKNLKVEEHLSRLEEVAKEIEATGSYQLTTKELEFGAKQAWRNAPRCIGRIQWANLQVLFDARKC
-120 KTAEDMF
+120 RTAEDMF
-127 QMMCDHIQFATN
+127 QMLCDHIQFATN

-146 ITVFPQRTD
+146 ITVFPQRTE
-155 GQHDFRIWNSQLV
+155 GQHDFRVWNSQLI
-168 RYAGYKMTDGTI
+168 RYAGYKMTGGTI

-185 SVDFTEICMQ
+185 SVDFTEICIQ
-195 LGWTPKYGQFDVL
+195 LGWTPNYGQFDVL

-220 VFEIPQHLIL
+220 FFEIPQHLIL
-230 EVPMEHPQYKWFKDL
+230 EVPMEHPQYKWLKDL

-254 VANMLLEVGGL
+254 VSNMLLEIGGL

-283 RDFCDSQRYNVL
+283 RDFCDTQRYNVL
-295 ERVGRQMGLETQKLS
+295 ERVGRHMGLETQKLS

-334 TITDHHSASESF
+334 TITDHHTASESF
-346 MQHMEMEMRLRGG
+346 MQHMEMEVRLRGG

-371 SGSLTSVFH
+371 SGSLTPVFH

-395 PDPWITHK
+395 PDPWLTHK
-403 WKDKR
+403 WKDKKR
-408 RNERRHIIS
+408 KERRHTIS
-417 FKGLIRVVLFSQ
+417 FKGLIRAVLFSQ
-429 TLIKSV
+429 TLIKSA

-450 GKSQSFAKK
+450 GKSQTFAKK

-483 EKESLLIVV
+483 EMESLLIVV

-499 DCPGNGESFKKQLLS
+499 DCPGNGE
-514 LKNLRNKVRYCVFG
+514 VYCVFG

-543 VDAKFA
+543 VDDRFA
-549 ALGAIRVSPTGEGD
+549 ALGAIRVSSTGEGD
-563 ELNGQDEA
+563 ELNGQEEA
-571 FSAWACAAFKD
+571 FSAWACTAFKVSY
-582 ACKEFNIQGQLPG
+582 F
-595 KEGLAD
+595 
-601 SWDPQRHRV
+601 
-610 QHDSCTLDRIAALS
+610 RIRYENNRFICNTSAVIIIIWLGFTALS

-636 KRRQNLQSPNSSRAT
+636 KRRQNLQNPKSSRAT
-651 ILVELEMDGNTEPL
+651 ILVELEMDGSTETL

-680 PELVAGILKN
+680 PELVAGILKH
-690 LSNAPPINQSLRLE
+690 LPNAPPINQSLRLE
-704 FLNAYPDGER
+704 FLSAYPGTEPSYL
-714 WQRDE
+714 QDE

-740 SQSLLRKLSKM
+740 SQSLLRKLSKI

-763 LATDFQVYT
+763 LASDFQVYT
-772 TWKEFN
+772 TWKEFH

-784 VLEEFSSLELS
+784 VLEEFSSLDLS

-809 LYSVSSSP
+809 LYSISSSP

-861 CFVHSSDGFHLPSDP
+861 CFVHRYPSYHIP
-876 SAPCILVGAG
+876 KIAPCILVGVG
-886 SGIAPFRSFWQQQFH
+886 SGIAPFRSFWQQQLH
-901 DMKKTGLKGNPTT
+901 DMKKTGLKGNPMT

-921 SDTDHLYKEEA
+921 SDTDHLYKEET
-932 LDMRDNG
+932 LDMRDNST
-939 ALSSITTAYSRQT
+939 LSSIITAYSRQT

-965 QLNDKVVEVLHHNP
+965 QLNDKVFEVLHHNP

-1009 LSQAEEYLSRLKRE
+1009 LTQAEEYLSRLKN
-1023 PLYEKP
+1023 EK
-1029 LRPLKIHA
+1029 RYH
-1037 AEAVPEILYKEDEIR
+1037 EDI
-1052 AKFFEVYGNGP
+1052 FG
-1063 RAFELL
+1063 
-1069 KPSFVSPCQ
+1069 S
-1078 RFVIKYSELESRG
+1078 
-1091 DVKPELLFEETAK
+1091 
-1104 ALLAEGVYLRKKGGP
+1104 
-1119 AQVAP
+1119 
-1124 QSRDPLLNMKLTDM
+1124 
-1138 LAEQQRDTD
+1138 
-1147 TETNIP
+1147 
-1153 EKQPEAET
+1153 
-1161 VNPDRQASS
+1161 

>member
-1 MLRCCKLL
+1 
-9 PTAAMQKHYQHAIR
+9 
-23 QVNMGNQA
+23 VN
-31 TKGNKSVTLQQIKQN
+31 
-46 TQWENNNA
+46 
-54 ILQQIKPNMQWENKN
+54 
-69 VIPQHITQNTQWGNK
+69 
-84 MTQCPFSKQVK
+84 QCPFSKQLK
-95 NYQDGSCHQDKL
+95 NYQDGLFHQDTL
-107 HHRAVKLFDARKC
+107 HSRAVKSQICMSNVCEGSVMTPKAMTRCPSSTMPGSDDILMQAVDFINQYYKSIKNSKIEEHLSRLEEVTKEIEATGSYQLTTKELEFGAKQAWRNAPRCIGRIQWANLQLFDARKC
-120 KTAEDMF
+120 RTAEDMF
-127 QMMCDHIQFATN
+127 QMLCDHIQFATN
-139 GGNLRSA
+139 GGNVRSA

-155 GQHDFRIWNSQLV
+155 GQHDFRVWNSQLI

-185 SVDFTEICMQ
+185 SVDFTEICIE
-195 LGWTPKYGQFDVL
+195 LGWTPRYGQFDVL
-208 PLVLQANGEDPQ
+208 PLVLQANEEDPQ
-220 VFEIPQHLIL
+220 FFEIPQHLIL

-254 VANMLLEVGGL
+254 VSNMLLEIGGL
-265 EFPACPFNGWYLG
+265 EFPACPFNGWYMG

-283 RDFCDSQRYNVL
+283 RDFCDTKRYNVL

-334 TITDHHSASESF
+334 TITDHHTASESF
-346 MQHMEMEMRLRGG
+346 MQHMEMEVRLRGG

-371 SGSLTSVFH
+371 SGSLTPVYH

-395 PDPWITHK
+395 PDPWLTHK
-403 WKDKR
+403 WKVKKR
-408 RNERRHIIS
+408 NARRHTIKEICLQQCNES
-417 FKGLIRVVLFSQ
+417 LKAVLFSQ
-429 TLIKSV
+429 TLIKSA
-435 LAKRVRCTVLYATET
+435 LTKRVRCTVLYATET
-450 GKSQSFAKK
+450 GKSHTFAKK
-459 LNTMMNCAFSSRV
+459 LNTMMNCAFKSQV

-483 EKESLLIVV
+483 EKESFLIVV

-514 LKNLRNKVRYCVFG
+514 LNNLRNKVRYCVFG
-528 LGSRMYPHFCAFAHA
+528 LGSRMYPHFCEFAHA
-543 VDAKFA
+543 VDDRFA
-549 ALGAIRVSPTGEGD
+549 ALGAIRVSSTGEGD
-563 ELNGQDEA
+563 ELNGQEEA
-571 FSAWACAAFKD
+571 FSAWACTVFKD
-582 ACKEFNIQGQLPG
+582 ACKEFNIQCELPG
-595 KEGLAD
+595 KEGMAD

-610 QHDSCTLDRIAALS
+610 QNDSCTVDRITALS

-636 KRRQNLQSPNSSRAT
+636 KRRQNLQSPTSSRAT

-665 NFVPGDHVGIFPGNS
+665 NIVPGDHVGIFPGNS
-680 PELVAGILKN
+680 PELVAGILKH
-690 LSNAPPINQSLRLE
+690 LANAPPINQSLRLE
-704 FLNAYPDGER
+704 FLSAYPDGER
-714 WQRDE
+714 WQRVE
-719 RIPPCP
+719 RIPSCP

-751 AKQEDHRQRLLA
+751 AKQEDQRQRLLA
-763 LATDFQVYT
+763 LATDFQVYA
-772 TWKEFN
+772 TWKEFY

-809 LYSVSSSP
+809 LYSISSSP

-832 YYTQEGKGPLHFGLC
+832 YCTQEGKGPLHFGLC

-861 CFVHSSDGFHLPSDP
+861 FFVHSSDGFHLPSDP
-876 SAPCILVGAG
+876 SAPCILVGVG

-901 DMKKTGLKGNPTT
+901 DMKKTGIESHSMT

-921 SDTDHLYKEEA
+921 SDTDHLYKEET

-939 ALSSITTAYSRQT
+939 TLSSITTAYSRQT

-965 QLNDKVVEVLHHNP
+965 QLSDKVFEVLHHNP

-984 CGGMNMAH
+984 CGGMNMAN

-1009 LSQAEEYLSRLKRE
+1009 LTQAEEYLSRLKN
-1023 PLYEKP
+1023 EK
-1029 LRPLKIHA
+1029 RYH
-1037 AEAVPEILYKEDEIR
+1037 EDI
-1052 AKFFEVYGNGP
+1052 FG
-1063 RAFELL
+1063 
-1069 KPSFVSPCQ
+1069 S
-1078 RFVIKYSELESRG
+1078 
-1091 DVKPELLFEETAK
+1091 
-1104 ALLAEGVYLRKKGGP
+1104 
-1119 AQVAP
+1119 
-1124 QSRDPLLNMKLTDM
+1124 
-1138 LAEQQRDTD
+1138 
-1147 TETNIP
+1147 
-1153 EKQPEAET
+1153 
-1161 VNPDRQASS
+1161 

>member
-1 MLRCCKLL
+1 MKW
-9 PTAAMQKHYQHAIR
+9 KNK
-23 QVNMGNQA
+23 VN
-31 TKGNKSVTLQQIKQN
+31 
-46 TQWENNNA
+46 
-54 ILQQIKPNMQWENKN
+54 
-69 VIPQHITQNTQWGNK
+69 
-84 MTQCPFSKQVK
+84 QCPFSKQLK
-95 NYQDGSCHQDKL
+95 NYQDGLFHQDTL
-107 HHRAVKLFDARKC
+107 HSRAVKSQICMSNVCEGSVMTPKAMTRCPSSTMPGSDDILTQAVDFINQYYKSIKNSKIEEHLSRLEEVTKEIEATGSYQLTTKELEFGAKQAWRNAPRCIGRIQWANLQVLFDARKC
-120 KTAEDMF
+120 RTAEDMF
-127 QMMCDHIQFATN
+127 QMLCDHIQFATN
-139 GGNLRSA
+139 GGNVRSA

-155 GQHDFRIWNSQLV
+155 GQHDFRVWNSQLI

-185 SVDFTEICMQ
+185 SVDFTEICIE
-195 LGWTPKYGQFDVL
+195 LGWTPRYGQFDVL
-208 PLVLQANGEDPQ
+208 PLVLQANEEDPQ
-220 VFEIPQHLIL
+220 FFEIPQHLIL

-245 NLRWYALPA
+245 NLRWFALPA
-254 VANMLLEVGGL
+254 VSNMLLEIGGL
-265 EFPACPFNGWYLG
+265 EFPACPFNGWYMG

-283 RDFCDSQRYNVL
+283 RDFCDTKRYNVL

-334 TITDHHSASESF
+334 TITDHHTASESF
-346 MQHMEMEMRLRGG
+346 MQHMEMEVRLRGG

-371 SGSLTSVFH
+371 SGSLTPVYH

-395 PDPWITHK
+395 PDPWLTHK
-403 WKDKR
+403 WKVKKR
-408 RNERRHIIS
+408 NARRHTIS
-417 FKGLIRVVLFSQ
+417 FKGLIRAVLFSQ
-429 TLIKSV
+429 TLIKSA
-435 LAKRVRCTVLYATET
+435 LTKRVHCTVLYATET
-450 GKSQSFAKK
+450 GKSHTFAKK
-459 LNTMMNCAFSSRV
+459 LNTMMNCAFKSQ
-472 VCMED
+472 D

-483 EKESLLIVV
+483 EKESFLIVV

-499 DCPGNGESFKKQLLS
+499 DCPGNGEVWTYLLHC
-514 LKNLRNKVRYCVFG
+514 LNHFFPLYRYCVFG

-543 VDAKFA
+543 VDDRFA
-549 ALGAIRVSPTGEGD
+549 ALGAIRVSATGEGD
-563 ELNGQDEA
+563 ELNGQEEA
-571 FSAWACAAFKD
+571 FSAWACTVFK
-582 ACKEFNIQGQLPG
+582 
-595 KEGLAD
+595 
-601 SWDPQRHRV
+601 V
-610 QHDSCTLDRIAALS
+610 SCIKLISAVIIIIWLGFTALS

-636 KRRQNLQSPNSSRAT
+636 KRRQNLQSPTSSRAT

-665 NFVPGDHVGIFPGNS
+665 NIVPGDHVGIFPGNS
-680 PELVAGILKN
+680 PELVAGILKH
-690 LSNAPPINQSLRLE
+690 LANAPPINQSLRLE
-704 FLNAYPDGER
+704 FLNGER
-714 WQRDE
+714 WQRVE

-763 LATDFQVYT
+763 LDFQVYA
-772 TWKEFN
+772 TWKEFY

-809 LYSVSSSP
+809 LYSISSSP

-832 YYTQEGKGPLHFGLC
+832 YCTQEGKGPLHFGLC

-861 CFVHSSDGFHLPSDP
+861 FFVHSSDGFHLPSDP
-876 SAPCILVGAG
+876 SAPCILVGVG

-901 DMKKTGLKGNPTT
+901 DMKKTGLKGNPVT

-921 SDTDHLYKEEA
+921 SDTDHLYKEET

-939 ALSSITTAYSRQT
+939 TLSSITTAYSRQT

-965 QLNDKVVEVLHHNP
+965 QLSDKVFEVLHHNP

-984 CGGMNMAH
+984 CGGMNMAN

-1009 LSQAEEYLSRLKRE
+1009 LTQAEEYLSRLKN
-1023 PLYEKP
+1023 EK
-1029 LRPLKIHA
+1029 RYH
-1037 AEAVPEILYKEDEIR
+1037 EDI
-1052 AKFFEVYGNGP
+1052 FG
-1063 RAFELL
+1063 
-1069 KPSFVSPCQ
+1069 S
-1078 RFVIKYSELESRG
+1078 
-1091 DVKPELLFEETAK
+1091 
-1104 ALLAEGVYLRKKGGP
+1104 
-1119 AQVAP
+1119 
-1124 QSRDPLLNMKLTDM
+1124 
-1138 LAEQQRDTD
+1138 
-1147 TETNIP
+1147 
-1153 EKQPEAET
+1153 
-1161 VNPDRQASS
+1161 

>member
-1 MLRCCKLL
+1 MKW
-9 PTAAMQKHYQHAIR
+9 KNK
-23 QVNMGNQA
+23 VN
-31 TKGNKSVTLQQIKQN
+31 
-46 TQWENNNA
+46 
-54 ILQQIKPNMQWENKN
+54 
-69 VIPQHITQNTQWGNK
+69 
-84 MTQCPFSKQVK
+84 QCPFSKQLK
-95 NYQDGSCHQDKL
+95 NYQDGLFHQDTL
-107 HHRAVKLFDARKC
+107 HSRAVKSQICMSNVCEGSVMTPKAMTRCPSSTMPGSDDILTQAVDFINQYYKSIKNSKIEEHLSRLEEVTKEIEATGSYQLTTKELEFGAKQAWRNAPRCIGRIQWANLQVLFDARKC
-120 KTAEDMF
+120 RTAEDMF
-127 QMMCDHIQFATN
+127 QMLCDHIQFATN
-139 GGNLRSA
+139 GGNVRSA

-155 GQHDFRIWNSQLV
+155 GQHDFRVWNSQLI

-185 SVDFTEICMQ
+185 SVDFTEICIE
-195 LGWTPKYGQFDVL
+195 LGWTPRYGQFDVL
-208 PLVLQANGEDPQ
+208 PLVLQANEEDPQ
-220 VFEIPQHLIL
+220 FFEIPQHLIL

-245 NLRWYALPA
+245 NLRWFALPA
-254 VANMLLEVGGL
+254 VSNMLLEIGGL
-265 EFPACPFNGWYLG
+265 EFPACPFNGWYMG

-283 RDFCDSQRYNVL
+283 RDFCDTKRYNVL

-334 TITDHHSASESF
+334 TITDHHTASESF
-346 MQHMEMEMRLRGG
+346 MQHMEMEVRLRGG

-371 SGSLTSVFH
+371 SGSLTPVYH

-395 PDPWITHK
+395 PDPWLTHK
-403 WKDKR
+403 WKVKKR
-408 RNERRHIIS
+408 NARRHTIS
-417 FKGLIRVVLFSQ
+417 FKGLIRAVLFSQ
-429 TLIKSV
+429 TLIKSA
-435 LAKRVRCTVLYATET
+435 LTKRVHCTVLYATET
-450 GKSQSFAKK
+450 GKSHTFAKK
-459 LNTMMNCAFSSRV
+459 LNTMMNCAFKSQ
-472 VCMED
+472 D

-483 EKESLLIVV
+483 EKESFLIVV

-514 LKNLRNKVRYCVFG
+514 LNNLRNKVRYCVFG

-543 VDAKFA
+543 VDDRFA
-549 ALGAIRVSPTGEGD
+549 ALGAIRVSATGEGD
-563 ELNGQDEA
+563 ELNGQEEA
-571 FSAWACAAFKD
+571 FSAWACTVFK
-582 ACKEFNIQGQLPG
+582 
-595 KEGLAD
+595 
-601 SWDPQRHRV
+601 V
-610 QHDSCTLDRIAALS
+610 SCIKLISAVIIIIWLGFTALS

-636 KRRQNLQSPNSSRAT
+636 KRRQNLQSPTSSRAT

-665 NFVPGDHVGIFPGNS
+665 NIVPGDHVGIFPGNS
-680 PELVAGILKN
+680 PELVAGILKH
-690 LSNAPPINQSLRLE
+690 LANAPPINQSLRLE
-704 FLNAYPDGER
+704 FLSAYPDGER
-714 WQRDE
+714 WQRVE

-763 LATDFQVYT
+763 LDFQVYA
-772 TWKEFN
+772 TWKEFY

-809 LYSVSSSP
+809 LYSISSSP

-832 YYTQEGKGPLHFGLC
+832 YCTQEGKGPLHFGLC

-861 CFVHSSDGFHLPSDP
+861 FFVHSSDGFHLPSDP
-876 SAPCILVGAG
+876 SAPCILVGVG

-901 DMKKTGLKGNPTT
+901 DMKKTGLKGNPVT

-921 SDTDHLYKEEA
+921 SDTDHLYKEET

-939 ALSSITTAYSRQT
+939 TLSSITTAYSRQT

-965 QLNDKVVEVLHHNP
+965 QLSDKVFEVLHHNP

-984 CGGMNMAH
+984 CGGMNMAN

-1009 LSQAEEYLSRLKRE
+1009 LTQAEEYLSRLKN
-1023 PLYEKP
+1023 EK
-1029 LRPLKIHA
+1029 RYH
-1037 AEAVPEILYKEDEIR
+1037 EDI
-1052 AKFFEVYGNGP
+1052 FG
-1063 RAFELL
+1063 
-1069 KPSFVSPCQ
+1069 S
-1078 RFVIKYSELESRG
+1078 
-1091 DVKPELLFEETAK
+1091 
-1104 ALLAEGVYLRKKGGP
+1104 
-1119 AQVAP
+1119 
-1124 QSRDPLLNMKLTDM
+1124 
-1138 LAEQQRDTD
+1138 
-1147 TETNIP
+1147 
-1153 EKQPEAET
+1153 
-1161 VNPDRQASS
+1161 